1 METTKLK
8 KFATEARSKLRAG
21 VATKIKSLGFDAD
34 GKPVPGMEPTPM
46 VGGCTWNGQILPSAF
61 AEQWE
66 ALRRRLKAKGLKEVV
81 EEGAYTWFNRL
92 MAIHILSMNG
102 IAEPVLRFVD
112 EARTPKI
119 VDDARQGRVITM
131 PDQQMQRLRK
141 LFDDPT
147 RINEQFALLVTEFC
161 HQTPILQA
169 CFGSLADYT
178 ELLIPNNIL
187 DKGGFIEML
196 NTADFITDEDYKSA
210 ELIGWLYQFY
220 ISDRKDEVFAKKG
233 KVEADEIPAATQI
246 FTPNWIVKY
255 MVQNAILPQT
265 AKLRTM
271 SKLKIENRKYLI
283 QNEKSEIEN
292 RNLDAE
298 GDNSYFQFSNSNLK
312 KVKDLRVADL
322 ACGSGHILNEC
333 FDLLY
338 DLYIASGFGRGEAI
352 ESIFANN
359 LLGIDIDE
367 RARQLATF
375 ALMLKAC
382 QRDDSFADA
391 RALPQ
396 VLSMPEVN
404 EAQAEEFFR
413 LSDISGEALK
423 ELRKA
428 FDLMKDA
435 DSLGS
440 IMKFDISGS
449 TRVLLQQT
457 LSHWINQSDKPEAV
471 IAAIPAVRLILALT
485 DSYDAIVMNP
495 PYMGGGKMDSA
506 LSQYVKENYKAGSAD
521 LATVFVE
528 MMPQRL
534 FKGGQYA
541 FIIPPSWMFLS
552 GFETLRRQI
561 IDNYSIQ
568 SLLHLSRGVFG
579 ADFGSSCAVI
589 KSSKNE
595 DFKGT
600 YFRLVERTFQEFD
613 QKHLK
618 ELFERVL
625 ENNDF
630 KFYFKAYSKDT
641 EIIKYSED
649 GARIYYPEIDQA
661 RFTKIPGTPIGYWV
675 SQSFIDSFK
684 ERVLDSISSV
694 VIGIKTGDND
704 KFIRFWHEVNRKF
717 ISFNEENLN
726 SINVNG
732 AKWFPY
738 YKGGTYRKWYGN
750 GDRILNWESDG
761 KNMLAHT
768 NKGGVS
774 DARIRPSNFEIYLK
788 PYITWSRISSGDS
801 FSARIVEIGSFFDC
815 NSPSCYSTEIDNR
828 YILGLLCSKITSKL
842 LSFLAPTITFQIG
855 DLKQL
860 PIKIANTG
868 IITLVDSCI
877 NISKQDWD
885 AHETSWDFKVNPL
898 ISEVRNLPK
907 EASVFKDKRE
917 DDFEILFPDL
927 VRCDANLSGRMGSK
941 VLEPTSIEDCFIS
954 FRKRWTEL
962 FRQLHQNEESINE
975 EFIKIYGLQDELDS
989 NVDLR
994 DITILQQGEI
1004 SIDYDDVDGVVLIWN
1019 NDVVIKQLISYM
1031 VGVWMG
1037 RYRLDRPGLNVAHP
1051 DPSEIEISKYKI
1063 EIGGRE
1069 EWLTIDDDAIIPIL
1083 PTGAPFEDNMTECI
1097 ANFVRIAWGEE
1108 SQTDNLNFIEQC
1120 LGKKIEDYVQKD
1132 FWKDHKKM
1140 YQNRPI
1146 YWLFSSKK
1154 GAFKALVYVH
1164 RMHPYTV
1171 EQVRTRYLLKYMDW
1185 LRSEAQRLE
1194 IRDADLTTAERRR
1207 LDRLR
1212 SDIEECEEYHERLQ
1226 VVAEQAI
1233 PIDLDNGIPANH
1245 ALFGDILTKLK

>member
-8 KFATEARSKLRAG
+8 RFATEARAKLRAG
-21 VATKIKSLGFDAD
+21 VATKIRSLGFDAD
-34 GKPVPGMEPTPM
+34 GNAVPGMEPTPM
-46 VGGCTWNGQILPSAF
+46 VGGCTWNGQILPSAY

-92 MAIHILSMNG
+92 MAIRILSMNG

-119 VDDARQGRVITM
+119 VDDARQGRVIPM
-131 PDQQMQRLRK
+131 PDQQLQRLRK

-147 RINEQFALLVTEFC
+147 KINEQFALLVTEFC

-178 ELLIPNNIL
+178 ELLLPNNIL

-196 NTADFITDEDYKSA
+196 NTADFITEEDYKSA

-255 MVQNAILPQT
+255 MVQNAVLPQVRSIRLPEEDKT
-265 AKLRTM
+265 
-271 SKLKIENRKYLI
+271 YLI
-283 QNEKSEIEN
+283 DKEAPEEP
-292 RNLDAE
+292 
-298 GDNSYFQFSNSNLK
+298 K
-312 KVKDLRVADL
+312 KPKDLKVADL

-404 EAQAEEFFR
+404 ETQAEGFFR

-423 ELRKA
+423 ELREA

-457 LSHWINQSDKPEAV
+457 LSHWMNQSDKPEAV

-495 PYMGGGKMDSA
+495 PYMPTSRVDVLKAYAAKNYPDSKADLFSLFMDVCIDRLKDGGKYGMINM
-506 LSQYVKENYKAGSAD
+506 Q
-521 LATVFVE
+521 
-528 MMPQRL
+528 
-534 FKGGQYA
+534 
-541 FIIPPSWMFLS
+541 SWMFLS
-552 GFETLRRQI
+552 SFETLRKKILDTQH
-561 IDNYSIQ
+561 ID
-568 SLLHLSRGVFG
+568 SLLHLGP
-579 ADFGSSCAVI
+579 
-589 KSSKNE
+589 
-595 DFKGT
+595 
-600 YFRLVERTFQEFD
+600 RTFD
-613 QKHLK
+613 
-618 ELFERVL
+618 ELSGEVVQNAAFVI
-625 ENNDF
+625 
-630 KFYFKAYSKDT
+630 SKT
-641 EIIKYSED
+641 
-649 GARIYYPEIDQA
+649 
-661 RFTKIPGTPIGYWV
+661 V
-675 SQSFIDSFK
+675 SQSVEGIYYRLIDGKNCAAKRDMYLEGENRYTVADQKQF
-684 ERVLDSISSV
+684 EQIPGAPIAYWISSKILDLMQGERISDKCK
-694 VIGIKTGDND
+694 VIAGLCTGDNSHYI
-704 KFIRFWHEVNRKF
+704 FYWHEVISTRILFPNQDFIDKAFKF
-717 ISFNEENLN
+717 HN
-726 SINVNG
+726 
-732 AKWFPY
+732 
-738 YKGGTYRKWYGN
+738 KGGEARKWYGN
-750 GDRILNWESDG
+750 QEYVVKYSKLSLLDLEQLLGFRNDGNAYFYKPSISWAKIGNKASTFRFYPKGFVFDSAGSSIFDDKGYPSDTLLG
-761 KNMLAHT
+761 
-768 NKGGVS
+768 
-774 DARIRPSNFEIYLK
+774 F
-788 PYITWSRISSGDS
+788 
-801 FSARIVEIGSFFDC
+801 C
-815 NSPSCYSTEIDNR
+815 NSIIAR
-828 YILGLLCSKITSKL
+828 KL
-842 LSFLAPTITFQIG
+842 IEVLNPT
-855 DLKQL
+855 LNAS
-860 PIKIANTG
+860 PG
-868 IITLVDSCI
+868 IIKKLPLPNDNDAISNIVKD
-877 NISKQDWD
+877 NISISKYDWD
-885 AHETSWDFKVNPL
+885 AHETSWDFQRNGLLDIDVDKAISIVNDYSDVTGICLDMAAP
-898 ISEVRNLPK
+898 
-907 EASVFKDKRE
+907 
-917 DDFEILFPDL
+917 
-927 VRCDANLSGRMGSK
+927 
-941 VLEPTSIEDCFIS
+941 EPTKLEWLVGMNKMNWEAKYY
-954 FRKRWTEL
+954 R
-962 FRQLHQNEESINE
+962 LHANEEELNRQ
-975 EFIKIYGLQDELDS
+975 FIEIYGLQDELTPDVS
-989 NVDLR
+989 LDEV
-994 DITILQQGEI
+994 TILQQGEI
-1004 SIDYDDVDGVVLIWN
+1004 SIKDGEIVWN
-1019 NDVVIKQLISYM
+1019 NDVIIKQLISYM

-1051 DPSEIEISKYKI
+1051 DPT
-1063 EIGGRE
+1063 E
-1069 EWLTIDDDAIIPIL
+1069 EEMASYQYGPDNATLVIDDDGIIPVL
-1083 PTGAPFEDNMTECI
+1083 PTGAPFEDNLTEYI

-1194 IRDADLTTAERRR
+1194 IRDADLTTTERRR

>member
-8 KFATEARSKLRAG
+8 RFATEARARLRAG
-21 VATKIKSLGFDAD
+21 VATKIRSLGFDAE
-34 GKPVPGMEPTPM
+34 GNAVPGMEPTPM

-66 ALRRRLKAKGLKEVV
+66 ALRRRLKAKGFKEVV

-92 MAIHILSMNG
+92 MAIRILSMNG

-131 PDQQMQRLRK
+131 PDQQLQRLRK

-178 ELLIPNNIL
+178 ELLLPNNIL

-196 NTADFITDEDYKSA
+196 NTADFITEADYKSA

-255 MVQNAILPQT
+255 MVQNAVLPQV
-265 AKLRTM
+265 R
-271 SKLKIENRKYLI
+271 SNRLPEEDKTYLI
-283 QNEKSEIEN
+283 DKEAPEEP
-292 RNLDAE
+292 
-298 GDNSYFQFSNSNLK
+298 K
-312 KVKDLRVADL
+312 KPKDLKVADL

-382 QRDDSFADA
+382 QRDESFADA
-391 RALPQ
+391 HILPRI
-396 VLSMPEVN
+396 LTAPDMPESVEN
-404 EAQAEEFFR
+404 PEDYLPHFFLGNYDKEIAEAWK
-413 LSDISGEALK
+413 LV
-423 ELRKA
+423 
-428 FDLMKDA
+428 KDA
-435 DSLGS
+435 HTLGS
-440 IMKFDISGS
+440 IIKFDISPV
-449 TRVLLQQT
+449 TRSKMEQKVKEWR
-457 LSHWINQSDKPEAV
+457 SESD
-471 IAAIPAVRLILALT
+471 IPYGIQLGLPIMDFILALT

-495 PYMGGGKMDSA
+495 PYMGGGKMDNI
-506 LSQYVKENYKAGSAD
+506 LVKYVKDIYPDSKAD
-521 LATVFVE
+521 LMTVFMEVAIK
-528 MMPQRL
+528 RTV
-534 FKGGQYA
+534 KGGFWA
-541 FIIPPSWMFLS
+541 MINLPSWMFLS
-552 GFETLRRQI
+552 SFEALRINIIKTQQI
-561 IDNYSIQ
+561 VCLN
-568 SLLHLSRGVFG
+568 HNGRGVFG
-579 ADFGSSCAVI
+579 SDFGSVTFVVQNIEPYKEGIYKRLFTEHVQVRSNEVI
-589 KSSKNE
+589 HQL
-595 DFKGT
+595 
-600 YFRLVERTFQEFD
+600 Y
-613 QKHLK
+613 LK
-618 ELFERVL
+618 DSTVYESRQSNFLL
-625 ENNDF
+625 
-630 KFYFKAYSKDT
+630 
-641 EIIKYSED
+641 
-649 GARIYYPEIDQA
+649 
-661 RFTKIPGTPIGYWV
+661 IPGTPIGYWLSKPMLENFGANRV
-675 SQSFIDSFK
+675 GDEMVTREGMATADNERFLRLWSEISIKNFK
-684 ERVLDSISSV
+684 
-694 VIGIKTGDND
+694 
-704 KFIRFWHEVNRKF
+704 
-717 ISFNEENLN
+717 SFNYT
-726 SINVNG
+726 SD
-732 AKWFPY
+732 KWYPY
-738 YKGGTYRKWYGN
+738 NKGGQFRKWYGN
-750 GDRILNWESDG
+750 QDYVVDWSNDG
-761 KNMLAHT
+761 EDIKNNIDPQT
-768 NKGGVS
+768 G
-774 DARIRPSNFEIYLK
+774 RIRSHNYNGEYAFRK
-788 PYITWSRISSGDS
+788 CGTWSAISSGS
-801 FSARIVEIGSFFDC
+801 FSI
-815 NSPSCYSTEIDNR
+815 R
-828 YILGLLCSKITSKL
+828 YCPEGFLWDSKGACGFSEQNLLYIIGLLNSTVSKEYLKV
-842 LSFLAPTITFQIG
+842 LAPTVDFKVGDIIRVPLIIENESQI
-855 DLKQL
+855 LNL
-860 PIKIANTG
+860 TS
-868 IITLVDSCI
+868 SCI
-877 NISKQDWD
+877 DVAKADWD
-885 AHETSWDFKVNPL
+885 AHETSWNFQRNGLLDIDIDKAMAIVNEYSDITGICL
-898 ISEVRNLPK
+898 DM
-907 EASVFKDKRE
+907 A
-917 DDFEILFPDL
+917 
-927 VRCDANLSGRMGSK
+927 A
-941 VLEPTSIEDCFIS
+941 LEPTKLEWLVSMNKMNWEAKFI
-954 FRKRWTEL
+954 R
-962 FRQLHQNEESINE
+962 LHANEEELNRQ
-975 EFIKIYGLQDELDS
+975 FIEIYGLQDEL
-989 NVDLR
+989 NPHVDYE

-1004 SIDYDDVDGVVLIWN
+1004 SLYRPTHGIEFHGGKEEVAKYGEVLEDEGIVIEPQSRILWQDDVL
-1019 NDVVIKQLISYM
+1019 IKQLISYM

-1037 RYRLDRPGLNVAHP
+1037 RYRLDRPGLNIAHHDPTDEEMASYKYGP
-1051 DPSEIEISKYKI
+1051 DNAA
-1063 EIGGRE
+1063 
-1069 EWLTIDDDAIIPIL
+1069 LVIDDDAIIPIL
-1083 PTGAPFEDNMTECI
+1083 PTGAPFEDNLTEYI
-1097 ANFVRIAWGEE
+1097 ANFVRIAWGEA

-1207 LDRLR
+1207 LDCLR

>member
-8 KFATEARSKLRAG
+8 RFATDARAKLRAG

-34 GKPVPGMEPTPM
+34 GNAVPGMEPTSM

-66 ALRRRLKAKGLKEVV
+66 ALRHRLKAKGLKEVV

-92 MAIHILSMNG
+92 MAIRILSMNG

-119 VDDARQGRVITM
+119 VDDARQGRVIAM
-131 PDQQMQRLRK
+131 PDQQLQRLRK

-178 ELLIPNNIL
+178 ELLLPNNIL

-196 NTADFITDEDYKSA
+196 NTADFITEEDYKSA

-255 MVQNAILPQT
+255 MVQNAVLPQV
-265 AKLRTM
+265 R
-271 SKLKIENRKYLI
+271 SNRLPEEDKKYLI
-283 QNEKSEIEN
+283 NDELPEEP
-292 RNLDAE
+292 
-298 GDNSYFQFSNSNLK
+298 K
-312 KVKDLRVADL
+312 KPKDLKVADL
-322 ACGSGHILNEC
+322 ACGSGNILNEC

-391 RALPQ
+391 RVLPR
-396 VLSMPEVN
+396 VYSVPSWGLSDKEEVISK
-404 EAQAEEFFR
+404 AEEFFR

-423 ELRKA
+423 ELREA

-457 LSHWINQSDKPEAV
+457 LSHWMNQSDKPEAV
-471 IAAIPAVRLILALT
+471 VAAIPAVRLILALT

-495 PYMGGGKMDSA
+495 PYMPTSRVDALKAYAVKNYPDSKTDLFSVFMDVCIDRLKDGGKYGMINM
-506 LSQYVKENYKAGSAD
+506 Q
-521 LATVFVE
+521 
-528 MMPQRL
+528 
-534 FKGGQYA
+534 
-541 FIIPPSWMFLS
+541 SWMFLS
-552 GFETLRRQI
+552 SFEALRKKILNTQHI
-561 IDNYSIQ
+561 N
-568 SLLHLSRGVFG
+568 SLLHLGP
-579 ADFGSSCAVI
+579 
-589 KSSKNE
+589 
-595 DFKGT
+595 
-600 YFRLVERTFQEFD
+600 RTFDELSGEIVQNAAFVISKTVPQSVEGIYYRLIDGKNCTAKRDMYLANENRYTIAD
-613 QKHLK
+613 QKQ
-618 ELFERVL
+618 FE
-625 ENNDF
+625 
-630 KFYFKAYSKDT
+630 
-641 EIIKYSED
+641 
-649 GARIYYPEIDQA
+649 Q
-661 RFTKIPGTPIGYWV
+661 IPGLRITGYWATDKMLEAFKKGVNLGTAGATRKGMYTGLNERYVRLWFEVLKPDLALHFSVEESKV
-675 SQSFIDSFK
+675 SPCK
-684 ERVLDSISSV
+684 WYPYANG
-694 VIGIKTGDND
+694 GI
-704 KFIRFWHEVNRKF
+704 F
-717 ISFNEENLN
+717 
-726 SINVNG
+726 
-732 AKWFPY
+732 
-738 YKGGTYRKWYGN
+738 RKWYGN
-750 GDRILNWESDG
+750 YWDVVFWQYYGERLRSERNQDGKIRAGCFNLQYIFTKGVVWNSIGSGTNSMRIMCDGSLFSSASNGWFGEHPKFVLALLNSKVSEGFLNIINPTINANPGDLALIPLLGESDNIE
-761 KNMLAHT
+761 KNTDECISIAT
-768 NKGGVS
+768 S
-774 DARIRPSNFEIYLK
+774 DWN
-788 PYITWSRISSGDS
+788 
-801 FSARIVEIGSFFDC
+801 
-815 NSPSCYSTEIDNR
+815 
-828 YILGLLCSKITSKL
+828 
-842 LSFLAPTITFQIG
+842 
-855 DLKQL
+855 
-860 PIKIANTG
+860 
-868 IITLVDSCI
+868 
-877 NISKQDWD
+877 
-885 AHETSWDFKVNPL
+885 AHETSWDFKENEFIALTKDGLGTFNSWVGTPENVVRKYSRL
-898 ISEVRNLPK
+898 DLLMEEYEVK
-907 EASVFKDKRE
+907 WE
-917 DDFEILFPDL
+917 
-927 VRCDANLSGRMGSK
+927 
-941 VLEPTSIEDCFIS
+941 
-954 FRKRWTEL
+954 EL
-962 FRQLHQNEESINE
+962 FYKLHSNEEDLNRQ
-975 EFIKIYGLQDELDS
+975 FIEIYGLQNEMNSDVPLEE
-989 NVDLR
+989 
-994 DITILQQGEI
+994 ITILQQGEI
-1004 SIDYDDVDGVVLIWN
+1004 KIKGAEDVYVLDIQNGSSIPGSMPRHIEWQRDVI
-1019 NDVVIKQLISYM
+1019 IKQLISYM

-1051 DPSEIEISKYKI
+1051 DPT
-1063 EIGGRE
+1063 E
-1069 EWLTIDDDAIIPIL
+1069 EEMASYQYGPNNATLVIDDDGIIPVL
-1083 PTGAPFEDNMTECI
+1083 PTGAPFEDNLTEYI

-1108 SQTDNLNFIEQC
+1108 SQTDNLNFIEKC

-1140 YQNRPI
+1140 YQNCPI

-1194 IRDADLTTAERRR
+1194 VRDTDLTTAERRR

-1212 SDIEECEEYHERLQ
+1212 TYIEECEEYHERLQ

-1245 ALFGDILTKLK
+1245 TLFGDILTKLK

>member
-8 KFATEARSKLRAG
+8 RFATEARARLRAG
-21 VATKIKSLGFDAD
+21 VATKIRSLGFDAE
-34 GKPVPGMEPTPM
+34 GNAVPGMEPTPM
-46 VGGCTWNGQILPSAF
+46 VGGCIWNGQILPSAF
-61 AEQWE
+61 AGQWE

-92 MAIHILSMNG
+92 MAIRILSMNG

-119 VDDARQGRVITM
+119 VDDARQGRVIPM

-178 ELLIPNNIL
+178 ELLLPNNIL

-196 NTADFITDEDYKSA
+196 NTADFITEADYKSA

-255 MVQNAILPQT
+255 MVQNAVLPQV
-265 AKLRTM
+265 R
-271 SKLKIENRKYLI
+271 SNRLPEEDKTYLI
-283 QNEKSEIEN
+283 DK
-292 RNLDAE
+292 DAPE
-298 GDNSYFQFSNSNLK
+298 EPK
-312 KVKDLRVADL
+312 KPKDLKVADL

-382 QRDDSFADA
+382 QRNDRFADA
-391 RALPQ
+391 RILPQ
-396 VLSMPEVN
+396 VLGMPEVN
-404 EAQAEEFFR
+404 ESQAEEFFR
-413 LSDISGEALK
+413 LSDISGGPLK
-423 ELRKA
+423 ELREA
-428 FDLMKDA
+428 FNLLKDA

-457 LSHWINQSDKPEAV
+457 LSHWMNQSDKPESV
-471 IAAIPAVRLILALT
+471 VAAIPAVRLILALT

-495 PYMGGGKMDSA
+495 PYMSTSRVDVLKTYAVKNYPDSKADLFSVFMDVCIDRLKDGGKYGMINMQA
-506 LSQYVKENYKAGSAD
+506 
-521 LATVFVE
+521 
-528 MMPQRL
+528 
-534 FKGGQYA
+534 
-541 FIIPPSWMFLS
+541 WMFLGSFEILRKKILSTQHIDSLIHLGPRTFDELS
-552 GFETLRRQI
+552 GEVVQNAAFVISKSIAQTASGIYYRLIDGKNCASKRDMYVSGNNSYSVADQMQFEKIPGAPIAYWISKNILKLFTDKPRLEESYCFREGIHTADNNRFLRIWFEVDSRELVFDAKSYDD
-561 IDNYSIQ
+561 IDN
-568 SLLHLSRGVFG
+568 
-579 ADFGSSCAVI
+579 
-589 KSSKNE
+589 
-595 DFKGT
+595 KGT
-600 YFRLVERTFQEFD
+600 Y
-613 QKHLK
+613 
-618 ELFERVL
+618 
-625 ENNDF
+625 
-630 KFYFKAYSKDT
+630 
-641 EIIKYSED
+641 
-649 GARIYYPEIDQA
+649 
-661 RFTKIPGTPIGYWV
+661 IPY
-675 SQSFIDSFK
+675 
-684 ERVLDSISSV
+684 
-694 VIGIKTGDND
+694 N
-704 KFIRFWHEVNRKF
+704 
-717 ISFNEENLN
+717 
-726 SINVNG
+726 
-732 AKWFPY
+732 
-738 YKGGTYRKWYGN
+738 KGGTYRKWYGN
-750 GDRILNWESDG
+750 NDIMIGFNHAKRTEMSALKS
-761 KNMLAHT
+761 H
-768 NKGGVS
+768 V
-774 DARIRPSNFEIYLK
+774 RPSQELYFKEGA
-788 PYITWSRISSGDS
+788 TWSAISNKFALRYYPIGQTFSQAGQVCVGDNLYAAIGFLNSSLFSRIAS
-801 FSARIVEIGSFFDC
+801 FTMPGLDFKCGVIKLTPDCRIISDVLNDKVGEC
-815 NSPSCYSTEIDNR
+815 
-828 YILGLLCSKITSKL
+828 IT
-842 LSFLAPTITFQIG
+842 
-855 DLKQL
+855 
-860 PIKIANTG
+860 
-868 IITLVDSCI
+868 
-877 NISKQDWD
+877 ISRQDWD

-917 DDFEILFPDL
+917 DDFEILFPNL
-927 VRCDANLSGRMGSK
+927 VRCDANLSERMGPK

-975 EFIKIYGLQDELDS
+975 EFINIYGLQDELDS
-989 NVDLR
+989 RVDFR

-1004 SIDYDDVDGVVLIWN
+1004 SIDADDVDGVVLIWN
-1019 NDVVIKQLISYM
+1019 NDVIIKQLISYM

-1051 DPSEIEISKYKI
+1051 DPTDEKMASYQY
-1063 EIGGRE
+1063 GPDNAT
-1069 EWLTIDDDAIIPIL
+1069 LVIDDDGIIPVL
-1083 PTGAPFEDNMTECI
+1083 PTGAPFEDNLTEYI

-1245 ALFGDILTKLK
+1245 AQFGDVVTKLK

>member
-8 KFATEARSKLRAG
+8 RFATEARARLRAG
-21 VATKIKSLGFDAD
+21 VATKIRSLGFDAD
-34 GKPVPGMEPTPM
+34 GNAVPGMEPTPM

-66 ALRRRLKAKGLKEVV
+66 ALRSRLKAKGLKEVV

-92 MAIHILSMNG
+92 MAIRILSMNG

-131 PDQQMQRLRK
+131 PDQQLQRLRK

-147 RINEQFALLVTEFC
+147 KINEQFALLVTEFC

-178 ELLIPNNIL
+178 ELLLPNNIL

-196 NTADFITDEDYKSA
+196 NTADFITEDDYKSA

-255 MVQNAILPQT
+255 MVQNAVLPQV
-265 AKLRTM
+265 R
-271 SKLKIENRKYLI
+271 SNRLPEDDKEYLI
-283 QNEKSEIEN
+283 NKEIPE
-292 RNLDAE
+292 E
-298 GDNSYFQFSNSNLK
+298 PK
-312 KVKDLRVADL
+312 KPKDLKVADL

-404 EAQAEEFFR
+404 ETQAEEFFR

-423 ELRKA
+423 ELREA

-457 LSHWINQSDKPEAV
+457 LDHWMNQSDKPESV
-471 IAAIPAVRLILALT
+471 VAAIPAVRLILALT

-495 PYMGGGKMDSA
+495 PYMPTSRVDVLKAYAAKNYPDSKTDLFSVFMDVCIDRLKDGGKYGMINM
-506 LSQYVKENYKAGSAD
+506 Q
-521 LATVFVE
+521 
-528 MMPQRL
+528 
-534 FKGGQYA
+534 
-541 FIIPPSWMFLS
+541 SWMFLS
-552 GFETLRRQI
+552 SFETLRKKILDTQH
-561 IDNYSIQ
+561 ID
-568 SLLHLSRGVFG
+568 SLLHLGP
-579 ADFGSSCAVI
+579 
-589 KSSKNE
+589 
-595 DFKGT
+595 
-600 YFRLVERTFQEFD
+600 RTFDELSGEVVQNAAFVISKDMPQSIEGIYYRLIDGKNCAAKCEMYLEGENRYTVAD
-613 QKHLK
+613 QKQ
-618 ELFERVL
+618 FE
-625 ENNDF
+625 
-630 KFYFKAYSKDT
+630 
-641 EIIKYSED
+641 
-649 GARIYYPEIDQA
+649 Q
-661 RFTKIPGTPIGYWV
+661 IPGAPIAYWV
-675 SQSFIDSFK
+675 SSQFINLFSLEKFSKYFLTAHGILTGHDEDMIRYWRDVDKKKIGFDFKTEELFQSSNYIYAP
-684 ERVLDSISSV
+684 L
-694 VIGIKTGDND
+694 
-704 KFIRFWHEVNRKF
+704 
-717 ISFNEENLN
+717 
-726 SINVNG
+726 
-732 AKWFPY
+732 A
-738 YKGGTYRKWYGN
+738 KGGSYRKWYGN
-750 GDRILNWESDG
+750 HDLLIKYDCNTVEYMRRYPKFTLQGHDLYFKEG
-761 KNMLAHT
+761 A
-768 NKGGVS
+768 
-774 DARIRPSNFEIYLK
+774 
-788 PYITWSRISSGDS
+788 TWSFELYGDNLSLRFLPQGFLIHHRGPGIYGNSQITTFQVMGFLLSKVAGYFLRVLNPTISC
-801 FSARIVEIGSFFDC
+801 SAGVVNKIPVLSPNTWNDNLTKTNVEI
-815 NSPSCYSTEIDNR
+815 
-828 YILGLLCSKITSKL
+828 
-842 LSFLAPTITFQIG
+842 A
-855 DLKQL
+855 
-860 PIKIANTG
+860 
-868 IITLVDSCI
+868 
-877 NISKQDWD
+877 KQDWD
-885 AHETSWDFKVNPL
+885 AHETSWDFR
-898 ISEVRNLPK
+898 RNGLLDID
-907 EASVFKDKRE
+907 ADKAMSIVS
-917 DDFEILFPDL
+917 DYSDVTGICIDMAAP
-927 VRCDANLSGRMGSK
+927 
-941 VLEPTSIEDCFIS
+941 EPTKLEWLVSMNKMNWEAKFY
-954 FRKRWTEL
+954 R
-962 FRQLHQNEESINE
+962 LHSNEEELNRQ
-975 EFIKIYGLQDELDS
+975 FIEMYGLQDELTPDVPL
-989 NVDLR
+989 NEV
-994 DITILQQGEI
+994 TILQQGEI
-1004 SIDYDDVDGVVLIWN
+1004 SIRDGEIVWNKDVI
-1019 NDVVIKQLISYM
+1019 IKQLISYM

-1051 DPSEIEISKYKI
+1051 DPTD
-1063 EIGGRE
+1063 E
-1069 EWLTIDDDAIIPIL
+1069 EMASYQYGPDNATLIIDDDAIIPIL
-1083 PTGAPFEDNMTECI
+1083 PTGAPFEDNLTEYI

-1108 SQTDNLNFIEQC
+1108 SQTDNLNFIEKC

-1146 YWLFSSKK
+1146 YWLFASKK

-1212 SDIEECEEYHERLQ
+1212 LDIEECEEYHERLQ
-1226 VVAEQAI
+1226 VIAEQAI

-1245 ALFGDILTKLK
+1245 AQFGDVVTKLK

>member
-8 KFATEARSKLRAG
+8 RFATEARAKLRAG
-21 VATKIKSLGFDAD
+21 VATKIRSLGFDAD
-34 GKPVPGMEPTPM
+34 GNTVPGMEPTPM

-61 AEQWE
+61 AGQWE

-92 MAIHILSMNG
+92 MAIRILSMNG

-119 VDDARQGRVITM
+119 VDDARQGRVIAM
-131 PDQQMQRLRK
+131 PEQQMQRLRK

-178 ELLIPNNIL
+178 ELLLPNNIL
-187 DKGGFIEML
+187 DKGSFIDML

-255 MVQNAILPQT
+255 MVQNAVLPQV
-265 AKLRTM
+265 R
-271 SKLKIENRKYLI
+271 SNRLPDEDKTYLI
-283 QNEKSEIEN
+283 DKETPE
-292 RNLDAE
+292 DP
-298 GDNSYFQFSNSNLK
+298 K
-312 KVKDLRVADL
+312 KPKDFKVADL

-423 ELRKA
+423 ELREA

-457 LSHWINQSDKPEAV
+457 LSHWMNQSDKPEAV
-471 IAAIPAVRLILALT
+471 LAAIPAVRLILALT

-495 PYMGGGKMDSA
+495 PYMGGGKFNDCLKKYAQREYPTS
-506 LSQYVKENYKAGSAD
+506 KAD
-521 LATVFVE
+521 LFSIFIE
-528 MMPQRL
+528 MSLSRL
-534 FKGGQYA
+534 KDKGRAGL
-541 FIIPPSWMFLS
+541 ITMESWMFLS
-552 GFETLRRQI
+552 SFESFRRNI
-561 IDNYSIQ
+561 IDNYYIA
-568 SLLHLSRGVFG
+568 SLSHFGWHIIGIAFGTVMTIFEKSQANGRKGIYSYLTIEGIDRDKNVPYVFPVTDNG
-579 ADFGSSCAVI
+579 RYAVAEQKLFEQIPGSPIAYWL
-589 KSSKNE
+589 KSSW
-595 DFKGT
+595 FHI
-600 YFRLVERTFQEFD
+600 FRYNTVKSFTI
-613 QKHLK
+613 
-618 ELFERVL
+618 
-625 ENNDF
+625 
-630 KFYFKAYSKDT
+630 S
-641 EIIKYSED
+641 D
-649 GARIYYPEIDQA
+649 GQ
-661 RFTKIPGTPIGYWV
+661 T
-675 SQSFIDSFK
+675 
-684 ERVLDSISSV
+684 
-694 VIGIKTGDND
+694 KTGDNN
-704 KFIRFWHEVNRKF
+704 RFLREFWEVSKRTIGF
-717 ISFNEENLN
+717 EN
-726 SINVNG
+726 
-732 AKWFPY
+732 KWIFY
-738 YKGGTYRKWYGN
+738 AKGGPFRRWYGN
-750 GDRILNWESDG
+750 LTSLIDWSEDARLFYRKDKIARILPEYLWKEEGITWNYICSTDPGFRFLPTYAVFDVGGSSLFFQKESYLLPV
-761 KNMLAHT
+761 LALT
-768 NKGGVS
+768 NSKIAKFLLKIFNPTINVQVS
-774 DARIRPSNFEIYLK
+774 DVQS
-788 PYITWSRISSGDS
+788 
-801 FSARIVEIGSFFDC
+801 
-815 NSPSCYSTEIDNR
+815 
-828 YILGLLCSKITSKL
+828 
-842 LSFLAPTITFQIG
+842 
-855 DLKQL
+855 L
-860 PIKIANTG
+860 PIESSVPNNH
-868 IITLVDSCI
+868 IIKGCTENCI
-877 NISKQDWD
+877 SISKQDWD
-885 AHETSWDFKVNPL
+885 AHETSWDFLRNSLLDIDAEKAMSIVNDYCDVSGVCIDMAAPEPNKL
-898 ISEVRNLPK
+898 EWLVSMNK
-907 EASVFKDKRE
+907 MNWEAKFMR
-917 DDFEILFPDL
+917 
-927 VRCDANLSGRMGSK
+927 
-941 VLEPTSIEDCFIS
+941 
-954 FRKRWTEL
+954 
-962 FRQLHQNEESINE
+962 LHANEEELNRQ
-975 EFIKIYGLQDELDS
+975 FIEIYGLQDEL
-989 NVDLR
+989 NPHVDYE

-1004 SIDYDDVDGVVLIWN
+1004 SLYRPTHGIEFYGSKEEAAKHGEVLEDEGIVIESQSRILWQDDVL
-1019 NDVVIKQLISYM
+1019 IKQLISYM

-1051 DPSEIEISKYKI
+1051 DPT
-1063 EIGGRE
+1063 E
-1069 EWLTIDDDAIIPIL
+1069 EEMASYQYGPDNATLVIDDDGIIPVL
-1083 PTGAPFEDNMTECI
+1083 PTGAPFEDNLMEYI

-1108 SQTDNLNFIEQC
+1108 SQTDNLNFIEKC

>member
-8 KFATEARSKLRAG
+8 RFATEARARLRAG
-21 VATKIKSLGFDAD
+21 VATKIRSLGFDAE
-34 GKPVPGMEPTPM
+34 GNAVPGMEPTPM

-66 ALRRRLKAKGLKEVV
+66 ALRRRLKAKGFKEVV

-92 MAIHILSMNG
+92 MAIRILSMNG

-131 PDQQMQRLRK
+131 PDQQLQRLRK

-178 ELLIPNNIL
+178 ELLLPNNIL

-196 NTADFITDEDYKSA
+196 NTADFITEADYKSA

-255 MVQNAILPQT
+255 MVQNAVLPQV
-265 AKLRTM
+265 R
-271 SKLKIENRKYLI
+271 SNRLPEEDKTYLI
-283 QNEKSEIEN
+283 DKEAPEEP
-292 RNLDAE
+292 
-298 GDNSYFQFSNSNLK
+298 K
-312 KVKDLRVADL
+312 KPKDLKVADL

-382 QRDDSFADA
+382 QRDESFADA
-391 RALPQ
+391 HILPRI
-396 VLSMPEVN
+396 LTAPDMPESVEN
-404 EAQAEEFFR
+404 PEDYLPHFFLGNYDKEIAEAWK
-413 LSDISGEALK
+413 LV
-423 ELRKA
+423 
-428 FDLMKDA
+428 KDA
-435 DSLGS
+435 HTLGS
-440 IMKFDISGS
+440 IIKFDISPV
-449 TRVLLQQT
+449 TRSKMEQKVKEWR
-457 LSHWINQSDKPEAV
+457 SESD
-471 IAAIPAVRLILALT
+471 IPYGIQLGLPIMDFILALT

-495 PYMGGGKMDSA
+495 PYMGGGKMDNI
-506 LSQYVKENYKAGSAD
+506 LVKYVKDIYPDSKAD
-521 LATVFVE
+521 LMTVFMEVAIK
-528 MMPQRL
+528 RTV
-534 FKGGQYA
+534 KGGFWA
-541 FIIPPSWMFLS
+541 MINLPSWMFLS
-552 GFETLRRQI
+552 SFEALRINIIKTQQI
-561 IDNYSIQ
+561 VCLN
-568 SLLHLSRGVFG
+568 HNGRGVFG
-579 ADFGSSCAVI
+579 SDFGSVTFVVQNIEPYKEGIYKRLFTEHVQVRSNEVI
-589 KSSKNE
+589 HQL
-595 DFKGT
+595 
-600 YFRLVERTFQEFD
+600 Y
-613 QKHLK
+613 LK
-618 ELFERVL
+618 DSTVYESRQSNFLL
-625 ENNDF
+625 
-630 KFYFKAYSKDT
+630 
-641 EIIKYSED
+641 
-649 GARIYYPEIDQA
+649 
-661 RFTKIPGTPIGYWV
+661 IPGTPIGYWLSKPMLENFGANRV
-675 SQSFIDSFK
+675 GDEMVTREGMATADNERFLRLWSEISIKNFK
-684 ERVLDSISSV
+684 
-694 VIGIKTGDND
+694 
-704 KFIRFWHEVNRKF
+704 
-717 ISFNEENLN
+717 SFNYT
-726 SINVNG
+726 SD
-732 AKWFPY
+732 KWYPY
-738 YKGGTYRKWYGN
+738 NKGGQFRKWYGN
-750 GDRILNWESDG
+750 QDYVVDWSNDG
-761 KNMLAHT
+761 EDIKNNIDPQT
-768 NKGGVS
+768 G
-774 DARIRPSNFEIYLK
+774 RIRSHNYNGEYAFRK
-788 PYITWSRISSGDS
+788 CGTWSAISSGS
-801 FSARIVEIGSFFDC
+801 FSI
-815 NSPSCYSTEIDNR
+815 R
-828 YILGLLCSKITSKL
+828 YCPEGFLWDSKGACGFSEQNLLYIIGLLNSTVSKEYLKV
-842 LSFLAPTITFQIG
+842 LAPTVAFKVGDIIRVPLIIENESQI
-855 DLKQL
+855 LNL
-860 PIKIANTG
+860 TS
-868 IITLVDSCI
+868 SCI
-877 NISKQDWD
+877 DVAKADWD
-885 AHETSWDFKVNPL
+885 AHETSWNFQRNGLLDIDIDKAMAIVNEYSDITGICL
-898 ISEVRNLPK
+898 DM
-907 EASVFKDKRE
+907 A
-917 DDFEILFPDL
+917 
-927 VRCDANLSGRMGSK
+927 A
-941 VLEPTSIEDCFIS
+941 LEPTKLEWLVSMNKMNWEAKFI
-954 FRKRWTEL
+954 R
-962 FRQLHQNEESINE
+962 LHANEEELNRQ
-975 EFIKIYGLQDELDS
+975 FIEIYGLQDEL
-989 NVDLR
+989 NPHVDYE

-1004 SIDYDDVDGVVLIWN
+1004 SLYRPTHGIEFHGGKEEVAKYGEVLEDEGIVIEPQSRILWQDDVL
-1019 NDVVIKQLISYM
+1019 IKQLISYM

-1037 RYRLDRPGLNVAHP
+1037 RYRLDRPGLNIAHHDPTDEEMASYKYGP
-1051 DPSEIEISKYKI
+1051 DNAA
-1063 EIGGRE
+1063 
-1069 EWLTIDDDAIIPIL
+1069 LVIDDDAIIPIL
-1083 PTGAPFEDNMTECI
+1083 PTGAPFEDNLTEYI
-1097 ANFVRIAWGEE
+1097 ANFVRIAWGEA

-1207 LDRLR
+1207 LDCLR

>member
-8 KFATEARSKLRAG
+8 RFATEARARLRAG
-21 VATKIKSLGFDAD
+21 VATKIRSLGFDAE
-34 GKPVPGMEPTPM
+34 GNAVPGMEPTPM

-66 ALRRRLKAKGLKEVV
+66 ALRRRLKAKWLKEVV

-92 MAIHILSMNG
+92 MAIRILSMNG

-119 VDDARQGRVITM
+119 VDDARQGRVIPM
-131 PDQQMQRLRK
+131 PDQQLQRLRK

-178 ELLIPNNIL
+178 ELLLPNNIL

-196 NTADFITDEDYKSA
+196 NTADFITEADYKSA

-255 MVQNAILPQT
+255 MVQNAVLPQV
-265 AKLRTM
+265 R
-271 SKLKIENRKYLI
+271 SNRLPEEDKTYLI
-283 QNEKSEIEN
+283 DK
-292 RNLDAE
+292 DAPE
-298 GDNSYFQFSNSNLK
+298 EPK
-312 KVKDLRVADL
+312 KPKDLRVADL

-404 EAQAEEFFR
+404 ETQAEEFFR

-423 ELRKA
+423 ELREA

-457 LSHWINQSDKPEAV
+457 LDHWMNQSDKPEAV
-471 IAAIPAVRLILALT
+471 VTAIPAVRLILALT

-495 PYMGGGKMDSA
+495 PYMPTSRVDLLKEYAAKNYPDSKTDLFSVFMDVCIDRLKDGGKYSMINM
-506 LSQYVKENYKAGSAD
+506 Q
-521 LATVFVE
+521 
-528 MMPQRL
+528 
-534 FKGGQYA
+534 
-541 FIIPPSWMFLS
+541 SWMFLS
-552 GFETLRRQI
+552 SFETLRKKI
-561 IDNYSIQ
+561 IDTQHID
-568 SLLHLSRGVFG
+568 SLLHLGP
-579 ADFGSSCAVI
+579 
-589 KSSKNE
+589 
-595 DFKGT
+595 
-600 YFRLVERTFQEFD
+600 RTFDELSGEVVQNAAFIISKDSSQVAEGIYYRLIDGKNCEAKREMYFYNENSYIITD
-613 QKHLK
+613 QKQ
-618 ELFERVL
+618 FEKITGSPIAYWIS
-625 ENNDF
+625 E
-630 KFYFKAYSKDT
+630 KFIESIQSANLNTCCFA
-641 EIIKYSED
+641 D
-649 GARIYYPEIDQA
+649 GQI
-661 RFTKIPGTPIGYWV
+661 
-675 SQSFIDSFK
+675 
-684 ERVLDSISSV
+684 L
-694 VIGIKTGDND
+694 TGDND
-704 KFIRFWHEVNRKF
+704 RYLRLFWETSK
-717 ISFNEENLN
+717 ENTGIAG
-726 SINVNG
+726 S
-732 AKWFPY
+732 KWQLIT
-738 YKGGTYRKWYGN
+738 KGGTYRKWYGN
-750 GDRILNWESDG
+750 ILHIIDFSPEAIDHYKSDRI
-761 KNMLAHT
+761 
-768 NKGGVS
+768 
-774 DARIRPSNFEIYLK
+774 ARLLK
-788 PYITWSRISSGDS
+788 EKYWFREGCTWSDIASNGHG
-801 FSARIVEIGSFFDC
+801 F
-815 NSPSCYSTEIDNR
+815 R
-828 YILGLLCSKITSKL
+828 Y
-842 LSFLAPTITFQIG
+842 LSNKSLFNKAAPTIFFSEDCDKYYVIG
-855 DLKQL
+855 LLNSSYTHKYLSLINPSFHTTIEDTLSTPFKFSKLKSN
-860 PIKIANTG
+860 KISL
-868 IITLVDSCI
+868 IVEH
-877 NISKQDWD
+877 NISISKFDWD
-885 AHETSWDFKVNPL
+885 AHETSWDFQRNGLLDIDVDKAMSIVNDYSDITGICIDMAAP
-898 ISEVRNLPK
+898 
-907 EASVFKDKRE
+907 
-917 DDFEILFPDL
+917 
-927 VRCDANLSGRMGSK
+927 
-941 VLEPTSIEDCFIS
+941 EPTKLEWLVSMNQMNWEAKF
-954 FRKRWTEL
+954 FR
-962 FRQLHQNEESINE
+962 LHANEEELNRQ
-975 EFIKIYGLQDELDS
+975 FIEIYGLQDELTPDVPL
-989 NVDLR
+989 NEV
-994 DITILQQGEI
+994 TILQQGEI
-1004 SIDYDDVDGVVLIWN
+1004 SIKDCEIVWN

-1051 DPSEIEISKYKI
+1051 DPT
-1063 EIGGRE
+1063 E
-1069 EWLTIDDDAIIPIL
+1069 EEMTSYQYGPDNATLVIDDDAIIPIL
-1083 PTGAPFEDNMTECI
+1083 PTGAPFEDNLTEYI

-1212 SDIEECEEYHERLQ
+1212 LDIEECEEYHERLQ

>member
-8 KFATEARSKLRAG
+8 RFATEARAKLRAG
-21 VATKIKSLGFDAD
+21 VATKIRSLGFDAD
-34 GKPVPGMEPTPM
+34 GNAVPGMEPTPM

-92 MAIHILSMNG
+92 MAIRILSMNG

-131 PDQQMQRLRK
+131 PDQQLQRLRK

-178 ELLIPNNIL
+178 ELLLPNNIL

-196 NTADFITDEDYKSA
+196 NTADFITEADYKSA

-255 MVQNAILPQT
+255 MVQNAVLPQV
-265 AKLRTM
+265 R
-271 SKLKIENRKYLI
+271 SNRLPEEDKTYLI
-283 QNEKSEIEN
+283 DKEAPEEP
-292 RNLDAE
+292 
-298 GDNSYFQFSNSNLK
+298 K
-312 KVKDLRVADL
+312 KPKDLKVADL

-382 QRDDSFADA
+382 QRDESFADA
-391 RALPQ
+391 HILPRI
-396 VLSMPEVN
+396 LTAPDMPESVEN
-404 EAQAEEFFR
+404 PEDYLPHFFLGNYDKEIAEAWK
-413 LSDISGEALK
+413 LV
-423 ELRKA
+423 
-428 FDLMKDA
+428 KDA
-435 DSLGS
+435 HTLGS
-440 IMKFDISGS
+440 IIKFDISPV
-449 TRVLLQQT
+449 TRSKMEQKVKEWR
-457 LSHWINQSDKPEAV
+457 SESD
-471 IAAIPAVRLILALT
+471 IPYGIQLGLPIMDFILALT

-495 PYMGGGKMDSA
+495 PYMGGGKMDNI
-506 LSQYVKENYKAGSAD
+506 LVKYVKDIYPDSKAD
-521 LATVFVE
+521 LMTVFMEVAIK
-528 MMPQRL
+528 RTV
-534 FKGGQYA
+534 KGGFWA
-541 FIIPPSWMFLS
+541 MINLPSWMFLS
-552 GFETLRRQI
+552 SFEALRINIIKTQQI
-561 IDNYSIQ
+561 VCLN
-568 SLLHLSRGVFG
+568 HNGRGVFG
-579 ADFGSSCAVI
+579 SDFGSVTFVVQNIEPYKEGIYKRLFTEHVQVRSNEVI
-589 KSSKNE
+589 HQL
-595 DFKGT
+595 
-600 YFRLVERTFQEFD
+600 Y
-613 QKHLK
+613 LK
-618 ELFERVL
+618 DSTVYESRQSNFLL
-625 ENNDF
+625 
-630 KFYFKAYSKDT
+630 
-641 EIIKYSED
+641 
-649 GARIYYPEIDQA
+649 
-661 RFTKIPGTPIGYWV
+661 IPGTPIGYWLSKPMLENFGANRV
-675 SQSFIDSFK
+675 GDEMVTREGMATADNERFLRLWSEISIKNFK
-684 ERVLDSISSV
+684 
-694 VIGIKTGDND
+694 
-704 KFIRFWHEVNRKF
+704 
-717 ISFNEENLN
+717 SFNYT
-726 SINVNG
+726 SD
-732 AKWFPY
+732 KWYPY
-738 YKGGTYRKWYGN
+738 NKGGQFRKWYGN
-750 GDRILNWESDG
+750 QDYVVDWSNDG
-761 KNMLAHT
+761 EDIKNNIDPQT
-768 NKGGVS
+768 G
-774 DARIRPSNFEIYLK
+774 RIRSHNYNGEYAFRK
-788 PYITWSRISSGDS
+788 CGTWSAISSGS
-801 FSARIVEIGSFFDC
+801 FSI
-815 NSPSCYSTEIDNR
+815 R
-828 YILGLLCSKITSKL
+828 YCPEGFLWDSKGACGFSEQNLLYIIGLLNSTVSKEYLKV
-842 LSFLAPTITFQIG
+842 LAPTVDFKVGDIIRVPLIIENESQI
-855 DLKQL
+855 LNL
-860 PIKIANTG
+860 TS
-868 IITLVDSCI
+868 SCI
-877 NISKQDWD
+877 DVAKADWD
-885 AHETSWDFKVNPL
+885 AHETSWNFQRNGLLDIDIDKAMAIVNEYSDITGICL
-898 ISEVRNLPK
+898 DM
-907 EASVFKDKRE
+907 A
-917 DDFEILFPDL
+917 
-927 VRCDANLSGRMGSK
+927 A
-941 VLEPTSIEDCFIS
+941 LEPTKLEWLVSMNKMNWEAKFI
-954 FRKRWTEL
+954 R
-962 FRQLHQNEESINE
+962 LHANEEELNRQ
-975 EFIKIYGLQDELDS
+975 FIEIYGLQDEL
-989 NVDLR
+989 NPHVDYE

-1004 SIDYDDVDGVVLIWN
+1004 SLYRPTHGIEFHGGKEEVAKYGEVLEDEGIVIEPQSRILWQDDVL
-1019 NDVVIKQLISYM
+1019 IKQLISYM

-1037 RYRLDRPGLNVAHP
+1037 RYRLDRPGLNIAHHDPTDEEMASYKYGP
-1051 DPSEIEISKYKI
+1051 DNAA
-1063 EIGGRE
+1063 
-1069 EWLTIDDDAIIPIL
+1069 LVIDDDAIIPIL
-1083 PTGAPFEDNMTECI
+1083 PTGAPFEDNLTEYI
-1097 ANFVRIAWGEE
+1097 ANFVRIAWGEA

-1207 LDRLR
+1207 LDCLR

>member
-1 METTKLK
+1 METNKLK

-34 GKPVPGMEPTPM
+34 GNAVPGMEPTPM

-66 ALRRRLKAKGLKEVV
+66 ALRRRLKGKGLKEVV

-92 MAIHILSMNG
+92 MAIRILSMNG

-119 VDDARQGRVITM
+119 VDDARQGRVIPM

-147 RINEQFALLVTEFC
+147 RITEQFALLVTEFC

-178 ELLIPNNIL
+178 ELLLPNNIL

-255 MVQNAILPQT
+255 MVQNAVLPQV
-265 AKLRTM
+265 R
-271 SKLKIENRKYLI
+271 SNRLPDEDKTYLI
-283 QNEKSEIEN
+283 DKEAPEEP
-292 RNLDAE
+292 
-298 GDNSYFQFSNSNLK
+298 K
-312 KVKDLRVADL
+312 KPKDLKVADL

-338 DLYIASGFGRGEAI
+338 DLYIASGYGRGEAI

-423 ELRKA
+423 ELREA

-435 DSLGS
+435 NSLGS
-440 IMKFDISGS
+440 IMKFEISGS

-457 LSHWINQSDKPEAV
+457 LSHWMNQSDKPEAV
-471 IAAIPAVRLILALT
+471 TSAIPAVRLILALT

-495 PYMGGGKMDSA
+495 PYMGGGKMDNVLA
-506 LSQYVKENYKAGSAD
+506 KYVKEVYPDSKAD
-521 LATVFVE
+521 LMTVFMEVA
-528 MMPQRL
+528 MNL
-534 FKGGQYA
+534 TVVGGYWA
-541 FIIPPSWMFLS
+541 MINLPSWMFLGS
-552 GFETLRRQI
+552 FEELRKKLINGQQI
-561 IDNYSIQ
+561 I
-568 SLLHLSRGVFG
+568 SLNQNGRRIFG
-579 ADFGSSCAVI
+579 SDFGSVSFVMQNCKPYKKGVYRRLFKEHVQVRTIEAI
-589 KSSKNE
+589 HSLFSNKNY
-595 DFKGT
+595 G
-600 YFRLVERTFQEFD
+600 YYIANQLEF
-613 QKHLK
+613 
-618 ELFERVL
+618 
-625 ENNDF
+625 N
-630 KFYFKAYSKDT
+630 
-641 EIIKYSED
+641 
-649 GARIYYPEIDQA
+649 
-661 RFTKIPGTPIGYWV
+661 KIPGFPIGYWV
-675 SQSFIDSFK
+675 SPSMLKVFGAEKSLASECYPKFGM
-684 ERVLDSISSV
+684 SN
-694 VIGIKTGDND
+694 GDGP
-704 KFIRFWHEVNRKF
+704 KFVRIWHEV
-717 ISFNEENLN
+717 SDT
-726 SINVNG
+726 SIG
-732 AKWFPY
+732 AKWFKY
-738 YKGGTYRKWYGN
+738 DKGGPFRRWYGN
-750 GDRILNWESDG
+750 QESLVDWENDG
-761 KNMLAHT
+761 E
-768 NKGGVS
+768 
-774 DARIRPSNFEIYLK
+774 RIRNHPKSAVRNSDYFFK
-788 PYITWSRISSGDS
+788 PHISWTLVSSGKAS
-801 FSARIVEIGSFFDC
+801 FRVFEKGYLLDTASNALYYKKDDTENLFF
-815 NSPSCYSTEIDNR
+815 
-828 YILGLLCSKITSKL
+828 LGLLNTPVAQSILTL
-842 LSFLAPTITFQIG
+842 INPTINNSCGVIG
-855 DLKQL
+855 NIPVIRGDV
-860 PIKIANTG
+860 NG
-868 IITLVDSCI
+868 SIISQ
-877 NISKQDWD
+877 NISISKSDWD
-885 AHETSWDFKVNPL
+885 AHETSWDFQRNGLLDIDVDKAMSIVNDYSDVTGICIDMAAP
-898 ISEVRNLPK
+898 
-907 EASVFKDKRE
+907 
-917 DDFEILFPDL
+917 
-927 VRCDANLSGRMGSK
+927 
-941 VLEPTSIEDCFIS
+941 EPTKLEWLVGMNKMNWEAKFY
-954 FRKRWTEL
+954 R
-962 FRQLHQNEESINE
+962 LHANEEELNRQ
-975 EFIKIYGLQDELDS
+975 FIEIYGLQDELTPDVPLNEVS
-989 NVDLR
+989 
-994 DITILQQGEI
+994 ILQQGEI
-1004 SIDYDDVDGVVLIWN
+1004 SIKDGEIVWN
-1019 NDVVIKQLISYM
+1019 NDVLIKQLISYM

-1051 DPSEIEISKYKI
+1051 DPT
-1063 EIGGRE
+1063 E
-1069 EWLTIDDDAIIPIL
+1069 EEMASYQYGPDNATLVIDDDAIIPIL
-1083 PTGAPFEDNMTECI
+1083 PTGAPFEDNLTEYI

-1120 LGKKIEDYVQKD
+1120 LGKKIEDYAQKD

-1194 IRDADLTTAERRR
+1194 IRDADLTTVERHR

-1245 ALFGDILTKLK
+1245 ALFGDIVTKLK

>member
-8 KFATEARSKLRAG
+8 RFATEARARLRAG
-21 VATKIKSLGFDAD
+21 VATKIRSLGFDAE
-34 GKPVPGMEPTPM
+34 GNAVPGMEPTPM

-92 MAIHILSMNG
+92 MAIRILSMNG

-119 VDDARQGRVITM
+119 VDDARQGRVIPM
-131 PDQQMQRLRK
+131 PDQQLQRLRK

-147 RINEQFALLVTEFC
+147 RINEQFALLVSEFC

-178 ELLIPNNIL
+178 ELLLPNNIL

-196 NTADFITDEDYKSA
+196 NTADFITETDYKSA

-255 MVQNAILPQT
+255 MVQNAVLPQV
-265 AKLRTM
+265 R
-271 SKLKIENRKYLI
+271 SNRLPEEDKTYLI
-283 QNEKSEIEN
+283 DKEAPEEP
-292 RNLDAE
+292 
-298 GDNSYFQFSNSNLK
+298 K
-312 KVKDLRVADL
+312 KPKDLKVADL

-382 QRDDSFADA
+382 QRDESFADA
-391 RALPQ
+391 HILPRI
-396 VLSMPEVN
+396 LTAPDMPESVEN
-404 EAQAEEFFR
+404 PEDYLPHFFLGNYDKEIAEAWK
-413 LSDISGEALK
+413 LV
-423 ELRKA
+423 
-428 FDLMKDA
+428 KDA
-435 DSLGS
+435 HTLGS
-440 IMKFDISGS
+440 IIKFDISPV
-449 TRVLLQQT
+449 TRSKMEQKVKEWR
-457 LSHWINQSDKPEAV
+457 SESD
-471 IAAIPAVRLILALT
+471 IPYGIQLGLPIMDFILALT

-495 PYMGGGKMDSA
+495 PYMGGGKMDNI
-506 LSQYVKENYKAGSAD
+506 LVKYVKDIYPDSKAD
-521 LATVFVE
+521 LMTVFMEVAIK
-528 MMPQRL
+528 RTV
-534 FKGGQYA
+534 KGGFWA
-541 FIIPPSWMFLS
+541 MINLPSWMFLS
-552 GFETLRRQI
+552 SFEALRINIIKTQQI
-561 IDNYSIQ
+561 VCLN
-568 SLLHLSRGVFG
+568 HNGRGVFG
-579 ADFGSSCAVI
+579 SDFGSVTFVVQNIEPYKEGIYKRLFTEHVQVRSNEVI
-589 KSSKNE
+589 HQL
-595 DFKGT
+595 
-600 YFRLVERTFQEFD
+600 Y
-613 QKHLK
+613 LK
-618 ELFERVL
+618 DSTVYESRQSNFLL
-625 ENNDF
+625 
-630 KFYFKAYSKDT
+630 
-641 EIIKYSED
+641 
-649 GARIYYPEIDQA
+649 
-661 RFTKIPGTPIGYWV
+661 IPGTPIGYWLSKPMLENFGANRV
-675 SQSFIDSFK
+675 GDEMVTREGMATADNERFLRLWSEISIKNFK
-684 ERVLDSISSV
+684 
-694 VIGIKTGDND
+694 
-704 KFIRFWHEVNRKF
+704 
-717 ISFNEENLN
+717 SFNYT
-726 SINVNG
+726 SD
-732 AKWFPY
+732 KWYPY
-738 YKGGTYRKWYGN
+738 NKGGQFRKWYGN
-750 GDRILNWESDG
+750 QDYVVDWSNDG
-761 KNMLAHT
+761 EDIKNNIDPQT
-768 NKGGVS
+768 G
-774 DARIRPSNFEIYLK
+774 RIRSHNYNGEYAFRK
-788 PYITWSRISSGDS
+788 CGTWSAISSGS
-801 FSARIVEIGSFFDC
+801 FSI
-815 NSPSCYSTEIDNR
+815 R
-828 YILGLLCSKITSKL
+828 YCPEGFLWDSKGACGFSEQNLLYIIGLLNSTVSKEYLKV
-842 LSFLAPTITFQIG
+842 LAPTVDFKVGDIIRVPLIIENESQI
-855 DLKQL
+855 LNL
-860 PIKIANTG
+860 TS
-868 IITLVDSCI
+868 SCI
-877 NISKQDWD
+877 DVAKADWD
-885 AHETSWDFKVNPL
+885 AHETSWNFQRNGLLDIDIDKAMAIVNEYSDITGICL
-898 ISEVRNLPK
+898 DM
-907 EASVFKDKRE
+907 A
-917 DDFEILFPDL
+917 
-927 VRCDANLSGRMGSK
+927 A
-941 VLEPTSIEDCFIS
+941 LEPTKLEWLVSMNKMNWEAKFI
-954 FRKRWTEL
+954 R
-962 FRQLHQNEESINE
+962 LHANEEELNRQ
-975 EFIKIYGLQDELDS
+975 FIEIYGLQDEL
-989 NVDLR
+989 NPHVDYE

-1004 SIDYDDVDGVVLIWN
+1004 SLYRPTHGIEFHGGKEEVAKYGEVLEDEGIVIEPQSRILWQDDVL
-1019 NDVVIKQLISYM
+1019 IKQLISYM

-1037 RYRLDRPGLNVAHP
+1037 RYRLDRPGLNIAHHDPTDEEMASYKYGP
-1051 DPSEIEISKYKI
+1051 DNAA
-1063 EIGGRE
+1063 
-1069 EWLTIDDDAIIPIL
+1069 LVIDDDAIIPIL
-1083 PTGAPFEDNMTECI
+1083 PTGAPFEDNLTEYI
-1097 ANFVRIAWGEE
+1097 ANFVRIAWGEA

-1207 LDRLR
+1207 LDCLR

>member
-8 KFATEARSKLRAG
+8 RFATEARAKLRAG
-21 VATKIKSLGFDAD
+21 VATKIRSLGFDAD
-34 GKPVPGMEPTPM
+34 GNAVTGMEPTPM

-92 MAIHILSMNG
+92 MAIRILSMNG

-119 VDDARQGRVITM
+119 VDDARQGRVIPM
-131 PDQQMQRLRK
+131 PDQQLQRLRK

-178 ELLIPNNIL
+178 ELLLPNNIL

-255 MVQNAILPQT
+255 MVQNAVLPQV
-265 AKLRTM
+265 R
-271 SKLKIENRKYLI
+271 SNRLPEEDKTYLI
-283 QNEKSEIEN
+283 DKEAPEEP
-292 RNLDAE
+292 
-298 GDNSYFQFSNSNLK
+298 K
-312 KVKDLRVADL
+312 KPKDLKVADL

-391 RALPQ
+391 RALPK

-404 EAQAEEFFR
+404 ETQAEELFR

-423 ELRKA
+423 ELHET

-457 LSHWINQSDKPEAV
+457 LSHWMNQSDKPEAV
-471 IAAIPAVRLILALT
+471 TATIPAVRLILALT

-495 PYMGGGKMDSA
+495 PYMPTSRVDVLKTYAVKNYPDSKTDLFSVFMDVCIDRLKDGGKYGMINM
-506 LSQYVKENYKAGSAD
+506 Q
-521 LATVFVE
+521 
-528 MMPQRL
+528 
-534 FKGGQYA
+534 
-541 FIIPPSWMFLS
+541 SWMFLS
-552 GFETLRRQI
+552 SFETLRKKILDTQH
-561 IDNYSIQ
+561 ID
-568 SLLHLSRGVFG
+568 SLLHLGPRTFDELSGEVVQNAVFVISKAVPQSAEG
-579 ADFGSSCAVI
+579 IYYRLIDGKSCAA
-589 KSSKNE
+589 KR
-595 DFKGT
+595 DMYLKGENRYT
-600 YFRLVERTFQEFD
+600 VAN
-613 QKHLK
+613 QKQ
-618 ELFERVL
+618 FE
-625 ENNDF
+625 
-630 KFYFKAYSKDT
+630 
-641 EIIKYSED
+641 
-649 GARIYYPEIDQA
+649 Q
-661 RFTKIPGTPIGYWV
+661 IPGAPIAYWV
-675 SQSFIDSFK
+675 SENILNKVFKGRNCLDNAFYMREGIHTSDNNRFTRLWHEISFKKVKCDASNYEDIDSSYT
-684 ERVLDSISSV
+684 RWI
-694 VIGIKTGDND
+694 
-704 KFIRFWHEVNRKF
+704 
-717 ISFNEENLN
+717 
-726 SINVNG
+726 
-732 AKWFPY
+732 PY
-738 YKGGTYRKWYGN
+738 NKGGGFRKWYGN
-750 GDRILNWESDG
+750 NEVVIGFDSVYREAMA
-761 KNMLAHT
+761 KLAGH
-768 NKGGVS
+768 V
-774 DARIRPSNFEIYLK
+774 RPSESLYFKEGG
-788 PYITWSRISSGDS
+788 TWSSISTKGFALRYYPHGFLFDAGGQVTVAKENGNIIECLAYLNSNIFNYISG
-801 FSARIVEIGSFFDC
+801 IVMPTINNKCGIIKTMPNLCIGSVHLHNLVNC
-815 NSPSCYSTEIDNR
+815 C
-828 YILGLLCSKITSKL
+828 
-842 LSFLAPTITFQIG
+842 LA
-855 DLKQL
+855 
-860 PIKIANTG
+860 
-868 IITLVDSCI
+868 
-877 NISKQDWD
+877 ISKQDWD
-885 AHETSWDFKVNPL
+885 AHETSWDFQRNELVALSKEEG
-898 ISEVRNLPK
+898 ISKIEAAVEVYERK
-907 EASVFKDKRE
+907 WTD
-917 DDFEILFPDL
+917 LF
-927 VRCDANLSGRMGSK
+927 
-941 VLEPTSIEDCFIS
+941 
-954 FRKRWTEL
+954 FR
-962 FRQLHQNEESINE
+962 LHANEEELNRQ
-975 EFIKIYGLQDELDS
+975 FIEIYGLQDELTPDVPL
-989 NVDLR
+989 NEV
-994 DITILQQGEI
+994 TILQQGEVKI
-1004 SIDYDDVDGVVLIWN
+1004 SDQYRLTTEDDKYIVDEKGRDLTVIGDKYLDWQ
-1019 NDVVIKQLISYM
+1019 NDVIVKQLISYM

-1037 RYRLDRPGLNVAHP
+1037 RYRLDRPGLNIAHP
-1051 DPSEIEISKYKI
+1051 EPT
-1063 EIGGRE
+1063 E
-1069 EWLTIDDDAIIPIL
+1069 EEMASYQYGPDNATLVIDDDAIIPIL
-1083 PTGAPFEDNMTECI
+1083 PTGAPFEDNLTEYI

-1245 ALFGDILTKLK
+1245 ALFGDIVTKLK

>member
-8 KFATEARSKLRAG
+8 RFATEARAKLRAG
-21 VATKIKSLGFDAD
+21 VATKIRSLGFDAE
-34 GKPVPGMEPTPM
+34 GNAVPGMEPTPM

-66 ALRRRLKAKGLKEVV
+66 ALRRRLKAKGFKEVV

-92 MAIHILSMNG
+92 MAIRILSMNG

-131 PDQQMQRLRK
+131 PDQQLQRLRK

-178 ELLIPNNIL
+178 ELLLPNNIL

-196 NTADFITDEDYKSA
+196 NTADFITEADYKSA

-255 MVQNAILPQT
+255 MVQNAVLPQV
-265 AKLRTM
+265 R
-271 SKLKIENRKYLI
+271 SNRLPEEDKTYLI
-283 QNEKSEIEN
+283 DKEAPEEP
-292 RNLDAE
+292 
-298 GDNSYFQFSNSNLK
+298 K
-312 KVKDLRVADL
+312 KPKDLKVADL

-382 QRDDSFADA
+382 QRDESFADA
-391 RALPQ
+391 HILPRI
-396 VLSMPEVN
+396 LTAPDMPESVEN
-404 EAQAEEFFR
+404 PEDYLPHFFLGNYDKEIAEAWK
-413 LSDISGEALK
+413 LV
-423 ELRKA
+423 
-428 FDLMKDA
+428 KDA
-435 DSLGS
+435 HTLGS
-440 IMKFDISGS
+440 IIKFDISPV
-449 TRVLLQQT
+449 TRSKMEQKVKEWR
-457 LSHWINQSDKPEAV
+457 SESD
-471 IAAIPAVRLILALT
+471 IPYGIQLGLPIMDFILALT

-495 PYMGGGKMDSA
+495 PYMGGGKMDNI
-506 LSQYVKENYKAGSAD
+506 LVKYVKDIYPDSKAD
-521 LATVFVE
+521 LMTVFMEVAIK
-528 MMPQRL
+528 RTV
-534 FKGGQYA
+534 KGGFWA
-541 FIIPPSWMFLS
+541 MINLPSWMFLS
-552 GFETLRRQI
+552 SFEALRINIIKTQQI
-561 IDNYSIQ
+561 VCLN
-568 SLLHLSRGVFG
+568 HNGRGVFG
-579 ADFGSSCAVI
+579 SDFGSVTFVVQNIEPYKEGIYKRLFTEHVQVRSNEVI
-589 KSSKNE
+589 HQL
-595 DFKGT
+595 
-600 YFRLVERTFQEFD
+600 Y
-613 QKHLK
+613 LK
-618 ELFERVL
+618 DSTVYESRQSNFLL
-625 ENNDF
+625 
-630 KFYFKAYSKDT
+630 
-641 EIIKYSED
+641 
-649 GARIYYPEIDQA
+649 
-661 RFTKIPGTPIGYWV
+661 IPGTPIGYWLSKPMLENFGANRV
-675 SQSFIDSFK
+675 GDEMVTREGMATADNERFLRLWSEISIKNFK
-684 ERVLDSISSV
+684 
-694 VIGIKTGDND
+694 
-704 KFIRFWHEVNRKF
+704 
-717 ISFNEENLN
+717 SFNYT
-726 SINVNG
+726 SD
-732 AKWFPY
+732 KWYPY
-738 YKGGTYRKWYGN
+738 NKGGQFRKWYGN
-750 GDRILNWESDG
+750 QDYVVDWSNDG
-761 KNMLAHT
+761 EDIKNNIDPQT
-768 NKGGVS
+768 G
-774 DARIRPSNFEIYLK
+774 RIRSHNYNGEYAFRK
-788 PYITWSRISSGDS
+788 CGTWSAISSGS
-801 FSARIVEIGSFFDC
+801 FSI
-815 NSPSCYSTEIDNR
+815 R
-828 YILGLLCSKITSKL
+828 YCPEGFLWDSKGACGFSEQNLLYIIGLLNSTVSKEYLKV
-842 LSFLAPTITFQIG
+842 LAPTVDFKVGDIIRVPLIIENESQI
-855 DLKQL
+855 LNL
-860 PIKIANTG
+860 TS
-868 IITLVDSCI
+868 SCI
-877 NISKQDWD
+877 DVAKADWD
-885 AHETSWDFKVNPL
+885 AHETSWNFQRNGLLDIDIDKAMAIVNEYSDITGICL
-898 ISEVRNLPK
+898 DM
-907 EASVFKDKRE
+907 A
-917 DDFEILFPDL
+917 
-927 VRCDANLSGRMGSK
+927 A
-941 VLEPTSIEDCFIS
+941 LEPTKLEWLVSMNKMNWEAKFI
-954 FRKRWTEL
+954 R
-962 FRQLHQNEESINE
+962 LHANEEELNRQ
-975 EFIKIYGLQDELDS
+975 FIEIYGLQDEL
-989 NVDLR
+989 NPHVDYE

-1004 SIDYDDVDGVVLIWN
+1004 SLYRPTHGIEFHGGKEEVAKYGEVLEDEGIVIEPQSRILWQDDVL
-1019 NDVVIKQLISYM
+1019 IKQLISYM

-1037 RYRLDRPGLNVAHP
+1037 RYRLDRPGLNIAHHDPTDEEMASYKYGP
-1051 DPSEIEISKYKI
+1051 DNAA
-1063 EIGGRE
+1063 
-1069 EWLTIDDDAIIPIL
+1069 LVIDDDAIIPIL
-1083 PTGAPFEDNMTECI
+1083 PTGAPFEDNLTEYI
-1097 ANFVRIAWGEE
+1097 ANFVRIAWGEA

-1207 LDRLR
+1207 LDCLR

-1233 PIDLDNGIPANH
+1233 PIPIDLDNGIPANH

>member
-8 KFATEARSKLRAG
+8 RFATEARARLRAG
-21 VATKIKSLGFDAD
+21 VATKIRSLGFDAE
-34 GKPVPGMEPTPM
+34 GNAVPGMEPTPM

-66 ALRRRLKAKGLKEVV
+66 ALRRRLKAKGFKEVV

-92 MAIHILSMNG
+92 MAIRILSMNG

-131 PDQQMQRLRK
+131 PDQQLQRLRK

-178 ELLIPNNIL
+178 ELLLPNNIL

-196 NTADFITDEDYKSA
+196 NTADFITEADYKSA

-255 MVQNAILPQT
+255 MVQNAVLPQV
-265 AKLRTM
+265 R
-271 SKLKIENRKYLI
+271 SNRLPEEDKTYLI
-283 QNEKSEIEN
+283 DKEAPEEP
-292 RNLDAE
+292 
-298 GDNSYFQFSNSNLK
+298 K
-312 KVKDLRVADL
+312 KPKDLKVADL

-338 DLYIASGFGRGEAI
+338 YLYIASGFGRGEAI

-382 QRDDSFADA
+382 QRDESFADA
-391 RALPQ
+391 HILPRI
-396 VLSMPEVN
+396 LTAPDMPESVEN
-404 EAQAEEFFR
+404 PEDYLPHFFLGNYDKEIAEAWK
-413 LSDISGEALK
+413 LV
-423 ELRKA
+423 
-428 FDLMKDA
+428 KDA
-435 DSLGS
+435 HTLGS
-440 IMKFDISGS
+440 IIKFDISPV
-449 TRVLLQQT
+449 TRSKMEQKVKEWR
-457 LSHWINQSDKPEAV
+457 SESD
-471 IAAIPAVRLILALT
+471 IPYGIQLGLPIMDFILALT

-495 PYMGGGKMDSA
+495 PYMGGGKMDNI
-506 LSQYVKENYKAGSAD
+506 LVKYVKDIYPDSKAD
-521 LATVFVE
+521 LMTVFMEVAIK
-528 MMPQRL
+528 RTV
-534 FKGGQYA
+534 KGGFWA
-541 FIIPPSWMFLS
+541 MINLPSWMFLS
-552 GFETLRRQI
+552 SFEALRINIIKTQQI
-561 IDNYSIQ
+561 VCLN
-568 SLLHLSRGVFG
+568 HNGRGVFG
-579 ADFGSSCAVI
+579 SDFGSVTFVVQNIEPYKEGIYKRLFTEHVQVRSNEVI
-589 KSSKNE
+589 HQL
-595 DFKGT
+595 
-600 YFRLVERTFQEFD
+600 Y
-613 QKHLK
+613 LK
-618 ELFERVL
+618 DSTVYESRQSNFLL
-625 ENNDF
+625 
-630 KFYFKAYSKDT
+630 
-641 EIIKYSED
+641 
-649 GARIYYPEIDQA
+649 
-661 RFTKIPGTPIGYWV
+661 IPGTPIGYWLSKPMLENFGANRV
-675 SQSFIDSFK
+675 GDEMVTREGMATADNERFLRLWSEISIKNFK
-684 ERVLDSISSV
+684 
-694 VIGIKTGDND
+694 
-704 KFIRFWHEVNRKF
+704 
-717 ISFNEENLN
+717 SFNYT
-726 SINVNG
+726 SD
-732 AKWFPY
+732 KWYPY
-738 YKGGTYRKWYGN
+738 NKGGQFRKWYGN
-750 GDRILNWESDG
+750 QDYVVDWSNDG
-761 KNMLAHT
+761 EDIKNNIDPQT
-768 NKGGVS
+768 G
-774 DARIRPSNFEIYLK
+774 RIRSHNYNGEYAFRK
-788 PYITWSRISSGDS
+788 CGTWSAISSGS
-801 FSARIVEIGSFFDC
+801 FSI
-815 NSPSCYSTEIDNR
+815 R
-828 YILGLLCSKITSKL
+828 YCPEGFLWDSKGACGFSEQNLLYIIGLLNSTVSKEYLKV
-842 LSFLAPTITFQIG
+842 LAPTVDFKVGDIIRVPLIIENESQI
-855 DLKQL
+855 LNL
-860 PIKIANTG
+860 TS
-868 IITLVDSCI
+868 SCI
-877 NISKQDWD
+877 DVAKADWD
-885 AHETSWDFKVNPL
+885 AHETSWNFQRNGLLDIDIDKAMAIVNEYSDITGICL
-898 ISEVRNLPK
+898 DM
-907 EASVFKDKRE
+907 A
-917 DDFEILFPDL
+917 
-927 VRCDANLSGRMGSK
+927 A
-941 VLEPTSIEDCFIS
+941 LEPTKLEWLVSMNKMNWEAKFI
-954 FRKRWTEL
+954 R
-962 FRQLHQNEESINE
+962 LHANEEELNRQ
-975 EFIKIYGLQDELDS
+975 FIEIYGLQDEL
-989 NVDLR
+989 NPHVDYE

-1004 SIDYDDVDGVVLIWN
+1004 SLYRPTHGIEFHGGKEEVAKYGEVLEDEGIVIEPQSRILWQDDVL
-1019 NDVVIKQLISYM
+1019 IKQLISYM

-1037 RYRLDRPGLNVAHP
+1037 RYRLDRPGLNIAHHDPTDEEMASYKYGP
-1051 DPSEIEISKYKI
+1051 DNAA
-1063 EIGGRE
+1063 
-1069 EWLTIDDDAIIPIL
+1069 LVIDDDAIIPIL
-1083 PTGAPFEDNMTECI
+1083 PTGAPFEDNLTEYI
-1097 ANFVRIAWGEE
+1097 ANFVRIAWGEA

-1207 LDRLR
+1207 LDCLR

>member
-1 METTKLK
+1 MNTNFLK
-8 KFATEARSKLRAG
+8 RFATEARSRLRAG
-21 VATKIKSLGFDAD
+21 VATKIKSLGFDAE
-34 GKPVPGMEPTPM
+34 GNAVPGMEPTPM

-92 MAIHILSMNG
+92 MAIRILSMNG

-119 VDDARQGRVITM
+119 VDDARQGRVIPM
-131 PDQQMQRLRK
+131 PDQQLQRLRK

-147 RINEQFALLVTEFC
+147 KINEQFALLVTEFC

-178 ELLIPNNIL
+178 ELLLPNNIL

-196 NTADFITDEDYKSA
+196 NTADFISEADYKSA

-255 MVQNAILPQT
+255 MVQNAVLPQV
-265 AKLRTM
+265 R
-271 SKLKIENRKYLI
+271 SNRLPEEDKTYLI
-283 QNEKSEIEN
+283 DKEAPEEP
-292 RNLDAE
+292 
-298 GDNSYFQFSNSNLK
+298 K
-312 KVKDLRVADL
+312 KPKDLKVADL

-423 ELRKA
+423 ELREA

-457 LSHWINQSDKPEAV
+457 VEYWDNKKDELSSLLL
-471 IAAIPAVRLILALT
+471 IPSYLGCKLILSLT
-485 DSYDAIVMNP
+485 DHYDAIVMNP
-495 PYMGGGKMDSA
+495 PYMPTSRVDALKSYTVKNYPDSKTDLFSVFMDVCIDRLKDGGKYGMINM
-506 LSQYVKENYKAGSAD
+506 Q
-521 LATVFVE
+521 
-528 MMPQRL
+528 
-534 FKGGQYA
+534 
-541 FIIPPSWMFLS
+541 SWMFLS
-552 GFETLRRQI
+552 SFETLRKKILDTQH
-561 IDNYSIQ
+561 ID
-568 SLLHLSRGVFG
+568 SLLHLGP
-579 ADFGSSCAVI
+579 
-589 KSSKNE
+589 
-595 DFKGT
+595 
-600 YFRLVERTFQEFD
+600 RTFDELSGEVVQNAAFVISKTAPQSVEGIYYRLIDGKNCAAKRDMYLANENSYTVAD
-613 QKHLK
+613 QKQ
-618 ELFERVL
+618 FEQIPGAPI
-625 ENNDF
+625 
-630 KFYFKAYSKDT
+630 AYWSNSQVRA
-641 EIIKYSED
+641 IFNHQSL
-649 GARIYYPEIDQA
+649 GAISSPRKGNSTSDNA
-661 RFTKIPGTPIGYWV
+661 RFLREWYEVSFDKVGLGYPTV
-675 SQSFIDSFK
+675 ESFLQDGK
-684 ERVLDSISSV
+684 RWL
-694 VIGIKTGDND
+694 
-704 KFIRFWHEVNRKF
+704 
-717 ISFNEENLN
+717 
-726 SINVNG
+726 
-732 AKWFPY
+732 PY
-738 YKGGTYRKWYGN
+738 NKGGGNRKWYGN
-750 GDRILNWESDG
+750 NEFVVDWLDNAAEIRAIPTSVV
-761 KNMLAHT
+761 T
-768 NKGGVS
+768 NEKYYMTPG
-774 DARIRPSNFEIYLK
+774 L
-788 PYITWSRISSGDS
+788 TWSTVSTKNFGVRYFNDGFIFDNGGCCIFDLNNNRSYIAGLLNSKILSLLLSYISPTLNYQSGDV
-801 FSARIVEIGSFFDC
+801 AKMPVILLQHDEINELSD
-815 NSPSCYSTEIDNR
+815 SCYS
-828 YILGLLCSKITSKL
+828 
-842 LSFLAPTITFQIG
+842 
-855 DLKQL
+855 
-860 PIKIANTG
+860 
-868 IITLVDSCI
+868 
-877 NISKQDWD
+877 ISKQDWD
-885 AHETSWDFKVNPL
+885 SHETSWDFRRNGLLDIDVDKAMSIVNNYSDATGICIDMTAPEPTKLEWL
-898 ISEVRNLPK
+898 ISMNK
-907 EASVFKDKRE
+907 MNWEAKF
-917 DDFEILFPDL
+917 
-927 VRCDANLSGRMGSK
+927 
-941 VLEPTSIEDCFIS
+941 
-954 FRKRWTEL
+954 FR
-962 FRQLHQNEESINE
+962 LHANEEELNRQ
-975 EFIKIYGLQDELDS
+975 FIEIYGLQDELTPD
-989 NVDLR
+989 VPLE

-1004 SIDYDDVDGVVLIWN
+1004 KIKDAEEGYVLNIEGGSSIPVTIPKRIEWQ
-1019 NDVVIKQLISYM
+1019 NDVIIKQLLSYM

-1037 RYRLDRPGLNVAHP
+1037 RYRLDRPGLNIAHP
-1051 DPSEIEISKYKI
+1051 DPT
-1063 EIGGRE
+1063 E
-1069 EWLTIDDDAIIPIL
+1069 EEMASYQYGPDNATLVIDDDAIIPVL
-1083 PTGAPFEDNMTECI
+1083 PTGAPFEDNLTEYI

-1108 SQTDNLNFIEQC
+1108 SQTDNLNFIERC

-1212 SDIEECEEYHERLQ
+1212 TDIEECEEYHERLQ

>member
-8 KFATEARSKLRAG
+8 RFATEARARLRAG
-21 VATKIKSLGFDAD
+21 VATKIRSLGFDAE
-34 GKPVPGMEPTPM
+34 GNAVPGMEPTPM

-92 MAIHILSMNG
+92 MAIRILSMNG

-147 RINEQFALLVTEFC
+147 RINEQFALLVTEYC

-178 ELLIPNNIL
+178 ELLLPNNIL

-196 NTADFITDEDYKSA
+196 NTADFISEADYKSA

-265 AKLRTM
+265 AKLRTI

-382 QRDDSFADA
+382 QRDDSFAEA

-404 EAQAEEFFR
+404 EAQVEEFFR

-423 ELRKA
+423 ELREA

-495 PYMGGGKMDSA
+495 PYMPTSRVDALKSYTAKNYPDSKADLFSVFMDVCIDRLKDGGKYGMINM
-506 LSQYVKENYKAGSAD
+506 Q
-521 LATVFVE
+521 
-528 MMPQRL
+528 
-534 FKGGQYA
+534 
-541 FIIPPSWMFLS
+541 SWMFLS
-552 GFETLRRQI
+552 SFETLRKKILDTQH
-561 IDNYSIQ
+561 ID
-568 SLLHLSRGVFG
+568 SLLHLGPRTFDELSGEVVQNSVFVISRWEEGRPRPSNSDVDTEVRG
-579 ADFGSSCAVI
+579 RTSSQ
-589 KSSKNE
+589 
-595 DFKGT
+595 
-600 YFRLVERTFQEFD
+600 YFRLVDGKSCAAKRDMYLANENHYTVAD
-613 QKHLK
+613 QKQ
-618 ELFERVL
+618 FE
-625 ENNDF
+625 
-630 KFYFKAYSKDT
+630 
-641 EIIKYSED
+641 
-649 GARIYYPEIDQA
+649 Q
-661 RFTKIPGTPIGYWV
+661 IPGAPIAYWI
-675 SQSFIDSFK
+675 SKPIIDSFSHNS
-684 ERVLDSISSV
+684 VSSV
-694 VIGIKTGDND
+694 LQTREGMATADND
-704 KFIRFWHEVNRKF
+704 RFLRLWHE
-717 ISFNEENLN
+717 
-726 SINVNG
+726 INKHLFTKVSDKG
-732 AKWFPY
+732 FKWYPY
-738 YKGGTYRKWYGN
+738 NKGGQYRKWYGN
-750 GDRILNWESDG
+750 RDYVVNWENDGFEIKNNIDPITRRIRSHNYNGEFGLRECATWTAISSDG
-761 KNMLAHT
+761 MSMRYCDEGFLWDS
-768 NKGGVS
+768 KGASGFANSNLKYIIGLLNSKVTLEYLKFLSPTLEIKVGHISKVPYIERNVVAVSNIVS
-774 DARIRPSNFEIYLK
+774 DSIG
-788 PYITWSRISSGDS
+788 IS
-801 FSARIVEIGSFFDC
+801 
-815 NSPSCYSTEIDNR
+815 
-828 YILGLLCSKITSKL
+828 
-842 LSFLAPTITFQIG
+842 LS
-855 DLKQL
+855 
-860 PIKIANTG
+860 
-868 IITLVDSCI
+868 
-877 NISKQDWD
+877 DWD
-885 AHETSWDFKVNPL
+885 AHETSWDFQCNELVA
-898 ISEVRNLPK
+898 ISKSEIENRN
-907 EASVFKDKRE
+907 
-917 DDFEILFPDL
+917 
-927 VRCDANLSGRMGSK
+927 
-941 VLEPTSIEDCFIS
+941 SIEAAVEAYE
-954 FRKRWTEL
+954 RKWTDL
-962 FRQLHQNEESINE
+962 FLRLHANEEELNRQ
-975 EFIKIYGLQDELDS
+975 FIEIYGLQDELSPDVPL
-989 NVDLR
+989 NEV
-994 DITILQQGEI
+994 TILQQGEV
-1004 SIDYDDVDGVVLIWN
+1004 SWEEARPRASFTAEDDKYIVDDKGRYLTVTGDKYLEWQR
-1019 NDVVIKQLISYM
+1019 DVIIKQLISYM

-1037 RYRLDRPGLNVAHP
+1037 RYRLDRPGLNIAHP
-1051 DPSEIEISKYKI
+1051 NPTEEELASYKYGPDNAI
-1063 EIGGRE
+1063 
-1069 EWLTIDDDAIIPIL
+1069 LTIDDDGIIPIL
-1083 PTGAPFEDNMTECI
+1083 PTGAPFDDNLSKYI
-1097 ANFVRIAWGEE
+1097 ADFVRIAWGEE

-1146 YWLFSSKK
+1146 YWLFASKK

-1245 ALFGDILTKLK
+1245 ALFGDIVTKLK

>member
-8 KFATEARSKLRAG
+8 RFATEARAKLRAG

-34 GKPVPGMEPTPM
+34 GNAVPGMEPTPM

-66 ALRRRLKAKGLKEVV
+66 ALRSRLKAKGLKEVV

-92 MAIHILSMNG
+92 MAIRILSMNG

-119 VDDARQGRVITM
+119 VDDARQGRVIAM

-178 ELLIPNNIL
+178 ELLLPNNIL

-255 MVQNAILPQT
+255 MVQNAVLPQV
-265 AKLRTM
+265 R
-271 SKLKIENRKYLI
+271 SNRLPEEDKTYLI
-283 QNEKSEIEN
+283 DK
-292 RNLDAE
+292 DAPE
-298 GDNSYFQFSNSNLK
+298 EPK
-312 KVKDLRVADL
+312 KPKDLKVADL

-423 ELRKA
+423 ELREA

-457 LSHWINQSDKPEAV
+457 LDHWMNQSDNPEAV
-471 IAAIPAVRLILALT
+471 LAAIPAVRLILALT

-495 PYMGGGKMDSA
+495 PYMGGGKMDNILA
-506 LSQYVKENYKAGSAD
+506 KYVKDVYPDSKAD
-521 LATVFVE
+521 LMTVFMEVSI
-528 MMPQRL
+528 RL
-534 FKGGQYA
+534 STKEGYWSM
-541 FIIPPSWMFLS
+541 INLPSWMFLGS
-552 GFETLRRQI
+552 FETLRKKLISSQQI
-561 IDNYSIQ
+561 IGLN
-568 SLLHLSRGVFG
+568 HNGRGVFG
-579 ADFGSSCAVI
+579 SDFGSVSFVCQNSLPY
-589 KSSKNE
+589 K
-595 DFKGT
+595 KG
-600 YFRLVERTFQEFD
+600 
-613 QKHLK
+613 
-618 ELFERVL
+618 
-625 ENNDF
+625 
-630 KFYFKAYSKDT
+630 
-641 EIIKYSED
+641 
-649 GARIYYPEIDQA
+649 IYYRLFTEHVQVRSNEQIHQLFLNKNVVFEADQ
-661 RFTKIPGTPIGYWV
+661 RKFTQIPGSPISYWV
-675 SQSFIDSFK
+675 NETFFKPIEECPNLGEISQPRAGLQTS
-684 ERVLDSISSV
+684 
-694 VIGIKTGDND
+694 DNN
-704 KFIRFWHEVNRKF
+704 RFLRNWHEVSYAKIGLNLAR
-717 ISFNEENLN
+717 EEALK
-726 SINVNG
+726 SDF
-732 AKWFPY
+732 KWFPHN
-738 YKGGTYRKWYGN
+738 KGGAAREWYGN
-750 GDRILNWESDG
+750 RDLVINFANDG
-761 KNMLAHT
+761 
-768 NKGGVS
+768 
-774 DARIRPSNFEIYLK
+774 EELK
-788 PYITWSRISSGDS
+788 YWLEHNPNDPTTTSWSRNLRNYPLYFHEALTWSAVGSGRLTVRYS
-801 FSARIVEIGSFFDC
+801 PTGSLFDT
-815 NSPSCYSTEIDNR
+815 SGPILVAESQDMLM
-828 YILGLLCSKITSKL
+828 YILGLTNTVVFDKYLSIFAQGISKGSGHFSNVPFKYDDF
-842 LSFLAPTITFQIG
+842 SASQI
-855 DLKQL
+855 KEF
-860 PIKIANTG
+860 
-868 IITLVDSCI
+868 VRECI
-877 NISKQDWD
+877 SISKQDWD
-885 AHETSWDFKVNPL
+885 AHETSWDFQ
-898 ISEVRNLPK
+898 RNGLLDID
-907 EASVFKDKRE
+907 ADKAMSIVS
-917 DDFEILFPDL
+917 DYSDVTGICIDMAAP
-927 VRCDANLSGRMGSK
+927 
-941 VLEPTSIEDCFIS
+941 EPTKLEWLVSMNQMYWDAKFM
-954 FRKRWTEL
+954 R
-962 FRQLHQNEESINE
+962 LHANEEELNRQ
-975 EFIKIYGLQDELDS
+975 FIEIYGLQDELTPDVPL
-989 NVDLR
+989 NEV
-994 DITILQQGEI
+994 TILQQGEI
-1004 SIDYDDVDGVVLIWN
+1004 TIKDGEIVWN

-1051 DPSEIEISKYKI
+1051 DPT
-1063 EIGGRE
+1063 E
-1069 EWLTIDDDAIIPIL
+1069 EEMASYQYGPDNATLVIDDDGIIPVL
-1083 PTGAPFEDNMTECI
+1083 PTGAPFEDNLTEYI

-1108 SQTDNLNFIEQC
+1108 SQTDNLNFIEKC

>member
-8 KFATEARSKLRAG
+8 RFATEARAKLRAG

-34 GKPVPGMEPTPM
+34 GNAVPGSEPTKM
-46 VGGCTWNGQILPSAF
+46 VGGCTWNGQILPSVF

-66 ALRRRLKAKGLKEVV
+66 ALRHRLKAKGLKEVV

-92 MAIHILSMNG
+92 MAIRILSMNG

-119 VDDARQGRVITM
+119 VDDARQGRIIPM
-131 PDQQMQRLRK
+131 PDQQLQRLRK
-141 LFDDPT
+141 LFDDST
-147 RINEQFALLVTEFC
+147 RINEQFALLVTELC

-178 ELLIPNNIL
+178 ELLLPNNIL

-255 MVQNAILPQT
+255 MVQNAILPQV
-265 AKLRTM
+265 R
-271 SKLKIENRKYLI
+271 SNRLPEEDKKYLI
-283 QNEKSEIEN
+283 NDELPEEP
-292 RNLDAE
+292 
-298 GDNSYFQFSNSNLK
+298 K
-312 KVKDLRVADL
+312 KPKDLKVADL

-333 FDLLY
+333 FDLLF
-338 DLYIASGFGRGEAI
+338 DLYIASGYARADAI

-359 LLGIDIDE
+359 LVGIDIDE

-404 EAQAEEFFR
+404 ETQAEEFFR

-423 ELRKA
+423 ELREA
-428 FDLMKDA
+428 FDLMRDA

-449 TRVLLQQT
+449 TRVMLQQT
-457 LSHWINQSDKPEAV
+457 LEYWSKQTDKPDAV
-471 IAAIPAVRLILALT
+471 ISALPAIRLILALT

-495 PYMGGGKMDSA
+495 PYMPTSRVDILKEYTIKNYPDSKTDLFSVFMDVCIDRLKDGGKYGMINM
-506 LSQYVKENYKAGSAD
+506 Q
-521 LATVFVE
+521 
-528 MMPQRL
+528 
-534 FKGGQYA
+534 
-541 FIIPPSWMFLS
+541 SWMFLS
-552 GFETLRRQI
+552 SFETLRKKILDTQH
-561 IDNYSIQ
+561 ID
-568 SLLHLSRGVFG
+568 SLLHLGP
-579 ADFGSSCAVI
+579 
-589 KSSKNE
+589 
-595 DFKGT
+595 
-600 YFRLVERTFQEFD
+600 RTFDELSGEVVQNAAFVVSKTNPQIAEGIYYRLIDGKNCASKCDMYLEHDNRYTVTD
-613 QKHLK
+613 QKQ
-618 ELFERVL
+618 FE
-625 ENNDF
+625 
-630 KFYFKAYSKDT
+630 
-641 EIIKYSED
+641 
-649 GARIYYPEIDQA
+649 Q
-661 RFTKIPGTPIGYWV
+661 IPGAPIAYWV
-675 SQSFIDSFK
+675 SNNLLSSFGVR
-684 ERVLDSISSV
+684 ELDSICQTRC
-694 VIGIKTGDND
+694 GLATGRND
-704 KFIRFWHEVNRKF
+704 RFLRLWHEPA
-717 ISFNEENLN
+717 IS
-726 SINVNG
+726 SIG
-732 AKWFPY
+732 FGMSRQDTAKSTTRWYPY
-738 YKGGTYRKWYGN
+738 DKAGEYRKWYGN
-750 GDRILNWESDG
+750 RDYVLDWYKDGNELQTTMHPDGKRIWAHNFNLDKIFLPHIGWSDIVSGNGKLSFRFYEKGFNFDGSANAIFCEEEDLQLILSFANSKLVSEVRTILNPTIHFKPG
-761 KNMLAHT
+761 
-768 NKGGVS
+768 
-774 DARIRPSNFEIYLK
+774 NFLQLPFRK
-788 PYITWSRISSGDS
+788 
-801 FSARIVEIGSFFDC
+801 C
-815 NSPSCYSTEIDNR
+815 NIP
-828 YILGLLCSKITSKL
+828 TSKV
-842 LSFLAPTITFQIG
+842 
-855 DLKQL
+855 
-860 PIKIANTG
+860 NE
-868 IITLVDSCI
+868 CI
-877 NISKQDWD
+877 SISKQDWD
-885 AHETSWDFKVNPL
+885 AHETSWDFQRIGLLDIDAEKAMSIVNDYCDMTGVCIDMAAPEPNNIEWL
-898 ISEVRNLPK
+898 VSMYQMNW
-907 EASVFKDKRE
+907 EAK
-917 DDFEILFPDL
+917 
-927 VRCDANLSGRMGSK
+927 
-941 VLEPTSIEDCFIS
+941 
-954 FRKRWTEL
+954 FRR
-962 FRQLHQNEESINE
+962 LHANEEELNRQ
-975 EFIKIYGLQDELDS
+975 FIEIYGLQDELTPH
-989 NVDLR
+989 VDFE

-1004 SIDYDDVDGVVLIWN
+1004 SLYRPTHGIEHYGSVEEAAKYGEVLEDEGIVIESQSRIMWQDDVI
-1019 NDVVIKQLISYM
+1019 IKQLISYM

-1037 RYRLDRPGLNVAHP
+1037 RFRLDRPGLNIAHP
-1051 DPSEIEISKYKI
+1051 DPT
-1063 EIGGRE
+1063 E
-1069 EWLTIDDDAIIPIL
+1069 EELASYQYGPDNATLVIDDDAIIPIL
-1083 PTGAPFEDNMTECI
+1083 PTGAPFDDNLSQYI
-1097 ANFVRIAWGEE
+1097 SDFVRIAWGEA
-1108 SQTDNLNFIEQC
+1108 SQTDNLNFIEKC

-1212 SDIEECEEYHERLQ
+1212 TDIEECEEYHERLQ

>member
-8 KFATEARSKLRAG
+8 RFATEARARLRAG
-21 VATKIKSLGFDAD
+21 VATKIRSLGFDAE
-34 GKPVPGMEPTPM
+34 GNAVPGMEPTPM

-66 ALRRRLKAKGLKEVV
+66 ALRRRLKAKGFKEVV

-92 MAIHILSMNG
+92 MAIRILSMNG

-131 PDQQMQRLRK
+131 PDQQLQRLRK

-178 ELLIPNNIL
+178 ELLLPNNIL

-196 NTADFITDEDYKSA
+196 NTADFITEADYKSA

-255 MVQNAILPQT
+255 MVQNAVLPQV
-265 AKLRTM
+265 R
-271 SKLKIENRKYLI
+271 SNRLPEEDKTYLI
-283 QNEKSEIEN
+283 DKEAPEEP
-292 RNLDAE
+292 
-298 GDNSYFQFSNSNLK
+298 K
-312 KVKDLRVADL
+312 KPKDLKVADL

-382 QRDDSFADA
+382 QRDESFADA
-391 RALPQ
+391 HILPRI
-396 VLSMPEVN
+396 LTAPDMPESVEN
-404 EAQAEEFFR
+404 PEDYLPHFFLGNYDKEIAEAWK
-413 LSDISGEALK
+413 LV
-423 ELRKA
+423 
-428 FDLMKDA
+428 KDA
-435 DSLGS
+435 HTLGS
-440 IMKFDISGS
+440 IIKFDISPV
-449 TRVLLQQT
+449 TRSKMEQKVKEWR
-457 LSHWINQSDKPEAV
+457 SESD
-471 IAAIPAVRLILALT
+471 IPYGIQLGLPIMDFILALT

-495 PYMGGGKMDSA
+495 PYMGGGKMDNI
-506 LSQYVKENYKAGSAD
+506 LVKYVKDIYPDSKAD
-521 LATVFVE
+521 LMTVFMEVAIK
-528 MMPQRL
+528 RTV
-534 FKGGQYA
+534 KGGFWA
-541 FIIPPSWMFLS
+541 MINLPSWMFLS
-552 GFETLRRQI
+552 SFEALRINIIKTQQI
-561 IDNYSIQ
+561 VCLN
-568 SLLHLSRGVFG
+568 HNGRGVFG
-579 ADFGSSCAVI
+579 SDFGSVTFVVQNIEPYKEGIYKRLFTEHVQVRSNEVI
-589 KSSKNE
+589 HQL
-595 DFKGT
+595 
-600 YFRLVERTFQEFD
+600 Y
-613 QKHLK
+613 LK
-618 ELFERVL
+618 DSTVYESRQSNFLL
-625 ENNDF
+625 
-630 KFYFKAYSKDT
+630 
-641 EIIKYSED
+641 
-649 GARIYYPEIDQA
+649 
-661 RFTKIPGTPIGYWV
+661 IPGTPIGYWLSKPMLENFGANRV
-675 SQSFIDSFK
+675 GDEMVTREGMATADNERFLRLWSEISIKNFK
-684 ERVLDSISSV
+684 
-694 VIGIKTGDND
+694 
-704 KFIRFWHEVNRKF
+704 
-717 ISFNEENLN
+717 SFNYT
-726 SINVNG
+726 SD
-732 AKWFPY
+732 KWYPY
-738 YKGGTYRKWYGN
+738 NKGGQFRKWYGN
-750 GDRILNWESDG
+750 QDYVVDWSNDG
-761 KNMLAHT
+761 EDIKNNIDPQT
-768 NKGGVS
+768 G
-774 DARIRPSNFEIYLK
+774 RIRSHNYNGEYAFRK
-788 PYITWSRISSGDS
+788 CGTWSAISSGS
-801 FSARIVEIGSFFDC
+801 FSI
-815 NSPSCYSTEIDNR
+815 R
-828 YILGLLCSKITSKL
+828 YCPEGFLWDSKGACGFSEQNLLYIIGLLNSTVSKEYLKV
-842 LSFLAPTITFQIG
+842 LAPTVDFKVGDIIRVPLIIENESQI
-855 DLKQL
+855 LNL
-860 PIKIANTG
+860 TS
-868 IITLVDSCI
+868 SCI
-877 NISKQDWD
+877 DVAKADWD
-885 AHETSWDFKVNPL
+885 AHETSWNFQRNGLLDIDIDKAMAIVNEYSD
-898 ISEVRNLPK
+898 ITG
-907 EASVFKDKRE
+907 
-917 DDFEILFPDL
+917 ICL
-927 VRCDANLSGRMGSK
+927 VMAA
-941 VLEPTSIEDCFIS
+941 LEPTKLEWLVSMNKMNWEAKFI
-954 FRKRWTEL
+954 R
-962 FRQLHQNEESINE
+962 LHANEEELNRQ
-975 EFIKIYGLQDELDS
+975 FIEIYGLQDEL
-989 NVDLR
+989 NPHVDYE

-1004 SIDYDDVDGVVLIWN
+1004 SLYRPTHGIEFHGGKEEVAKYGEVLEDEGIVIEPQSRILWQDDVL
-1019 NDVVIKQLISYM
+1019 IKQLISYM

-1037 RYRLDRPGLNVAHP
+1037 RYRLDRPGLNIAHHDPTDEEMASYKYGP
-1051 DPSEIEISKYKI
+1051 DNAA
-1063 EIGGRE
+1063 
-1069 EWLTIDDDAIIPIL
+1069 LVIDDDAIIPIL
-1083 PTGAPFEDNMTECI
+1083 PTGAPFEDNLTEYI
-1097 ANFVRIAWGEE
+1097 ANFVRIAWGEA

-1207 LDRLR
+1207 LDCLR

>member
-8 KFATEARSKLRAG
+8 RFATEARTKLRAG
-21 VATKIKSLGFDAD
+21 VATKIRSLGFDAD
-34 GKPVPGMEPTPM
+34 GNAVSGMEPTPM

-92 MAIHILSMNG
+92 MAIRILSMNG

-119 VDDARQGRVITM
+119 VDDARQGRVIAM
-131 PDQQMQRLRK
+131 PEQQMQRLRK

-178 ELLIPNNIL
+178 ELLLPNNIL

-196 NTADFITDEDYKSA
+196 NTADFITEEDYKSA

-255 MVQNAILPQT
+255 MVQNAVLPQV
-265 AKLRTM
+265 R
-271 SKLKIENRKYLI
+271 SNRLPDEDKTYLI
-283 QNEKSEIEN
+283 DKEAPE
-292 RNLDAE
+292 DP
-298 GDNSYFQFSNSNLK
+298 K
-312 KVKDLRVADL
+312 KPKDLKVADL

-423 ELRKA
+423 ELREA

-457 LSHWINQSDKPEAV
+457 LSHWMNQSDKPEAV

-495 PYMGGGKMDSA
+495 PYMPTSRVDVLKTYAVKNYPDSKTDLFSVFMDVCIDRLKDGGKYGMINM
-506 LSQYVKENYKAGSAD
+506 Q
-521 LATVFVE
+521 
-528 MMPQRL
+528 
-534 FKGGQYA
+534 
-541 FIIPPSWMFLS
+541 SWMFLS
-552 GFETLRRQI
+552 SFETIRKKILDTQH
-561 IDNYSIQ
+561 ID
-568 SLLHLSRGVFG
+568 SLLHLGP
-579 ADFGSSCAVI
+579 
-589 KSSKNE
+589 
-595 DFKGT
+595 
-600 YFRLVERTFQEFD
+600 RTFDELSGEVVQNAAFVISKCDITSNQSGEYYRLICGGNCDTKRTMFLNPEELEDEFLD
-613 QKHLK
+613 DRNIVFRNVKQ
-618 ELFERVL
+618 
-625 ENNDF
+625 NQF
-630 KFYFKAYSKDT
+630 K
-641 EIIKYSED
+641 
-649 GARIYYPEIDQA
+649 Q
-661 RFTKIPGTPIGYWV
+661 IPGAPIAYWLPKNLM
-675 SQSFIDSFK
+675 SSFSYKKLGEFGEPK
-684 ERVLDSISSV
+684 S
-694 VIGIKTGDND
+694 GITTGDNQR
-704 KFIRFWHEVNRKF
+704 FIRLIHEVSKDN
-717 ISFNEENLN
+717 IGLN
-726 SINVNG
+726 YSDDSQLLTSEK
-732 AKWFPY
+732 KWYPIAT
-738 YKGGTYRKWYGN
+738 GGRFRKWYGN
-750 GDRILNWESDG
+750 LEYLVNFYHSGEEIATYS
-761 KNMLAHT
+761 KNYRLRASRYYF
-768 NKGGVS
+768 KQS
-774 DARIRPSNFEIYLK
+774 
-788 PYITWSRISSGDS
+788 ITWPKICSGGIGFRECPQGVLFGDS
-801 FSARIVEIGSFFDC
+801 GLNIFINDGF
-815 NSPSCYSTEIDNR
+815 Y
-828 YILGLLCSKITSKL
+828 YLLGLLNSKPAKMVLNVIN
-842 LSFLAPTITFQIG
+842 PTFNTQPSDIASI
-855 DLKQL
+855 
-860 PIKIANTG
+860 PIIFTDYKSIEKI
-868 IITLVDSCI
+868 VVE
-877 NISKQDWD
+877 NISISRQDWD
-885 AHETSWDFKVNPL
+885 THETSWDFQRNGLLDIDADKAISIVNDYSDVTGICIDMTAP
-898 ISEVRNLPK
+898 
-907 EASVFKDKRE
+907 
-917 DDFEILFPDL
+917 
-927 VRCDANLSGRMGSK
+927 
-941 VLEPTSIEDCFIS
+941 EPTKIEWLVGMYQMNWEAKFT
-954 FRKRWTEL
+954 R
-962 FRQLHQNEESINE
+962 LHANEEELNRQ
-975 EFIKIYGLQDELDS
+975 FIEIYGLENELSHRVPIDE
-989 NVDLR
+989 V
-994 DITILQQGEI
+994 TILQQGEI
-1004 SIDYDDVDGVVLIWN
+1004 SINHEGPHCGKIVWN

-1051 DPSEIEISKYKI
+1051 DPTD
-1063 EIGGRE
+1063 E
-1069 EWLTIDDDAIIPIL
+1069 EMASYQYGPDNATLVIDDDAIIPIL
-1083 PTGAPFEDNMTECI
+1083 PTGAPFEDNLTEYI

-1185 LRSEAQRLE
+1185 LRSEAQRLA

-1212 SDIEECEEYHERLQ
+1212 KDLEECEEYHERLQ